1 MNLKKS
7 TLAASI
13 LSALMVTACGG
24 SGGGNGGSSA
34 PADNWAQ
41 SANDFDTAK
50 IQTVTKVET
59 RKECDV
65 KAGTLIVDDSNNNF
79 SAYYLWAWLGEDNLI
94 EGAEWPG
101 EEFPQKNVLSS
112 CTDTIHYYTPNT
124 SMEGYSVIVNAGKDK
139 PQTGD
144 GNVFTQ
150 EKPCLKI
157 TELNGTKAT
166 SSFVS
171 ATECGVT
178 VDGAIQ
184 EIPNDVII
192 YNGDDVIS
200 GDNVIKIDEVAGVP
214 ESAYTTLTLTLRGLG
229 LDENA
234 TGKYWF
240 GDNADS
246 AKPFKNGEKIIIGKE
261 VKVEDG
267 ASKEIK
273 LSVAYILPQNSEAS
287 VAAATD
293 AAVAD
298 VVKVYT
304 IKKTFSLKNDE
315 CRLNKQEETLGATYT
330 KESTTFR
337 IWSPDT
343 SDVKVT
349 VDGQTYTLK
358 KSTLACY
365 TNVYE
370 ATVDGDLAG
379 KTYQFTI
386 GGKNARDPY
395 GKMTAKGSNTANI
408 VMDMSTTEPED
419 DWAERPTLKNRED
432 TIVYEVHVRDFTI
445 DLTSGVDAEKRG
457 RYRGMVQGGT
467 TYEGVK
473 TGIDHLKELGVTHV
487 QLQPI
492 FDYATCSNVDSQDSS
507 CYNWGYDPW
516 NYNVPEDRYTSV
528 FGTDNYAQKI
538 KEVKEM
544 INEFHKQGI
553 RVIMDVVYNHTMNK
567 TVLGGITQNY
577 YISKGDDITGCGNT
591 VNSDQNMVWTMIRD
605 SMDYWVSEFH
615 VDGFRLDLVGAFA
628 TKDYSDW
635 GVYLNKQ
642 HPDANLVIYGEP
654 WADKNDIA
662 EKLVKEPVRTGRM
675 HKTSPDAHVG
685 AFNNRIRN
693 CLKGSSNDAKA
704 LGFIF
709 NKLNNGWDGNG
720 TDENDQP
727 LKSNREC
734 VFMGVKAGVRHADA
748 TGTDIWSAQG
758 FADPEQTVSYVTA
771 HDNLALRDKIEA
783 ADITS
788 GTAEAK
794 ALQVY
799 ANSIIMISQGI
810 SFIHGGE
817 EFGRTKIEAGDD
829 KHNTYNTT
837 TGANDFKWDLKAG
850 EWKSVNDSYAAYIH
864 MRKAHPAFRMTTAD
878 QIFDNVT
885 LDDASSDEVVI
896 VNIDGESVG
905 DSWEKIMVVMNS
917 TPSEQTIA
925 VPEGMVKVADGV
937 TVGKVENNTTAA
949 PQAVSIWAVVN
960 EDAANQT
967 HTQLYYV
974 GDSSG
979 WKFKPMTYKNGY
991 WTLETTLEEDSKF
1004 KITGEASWDGDV
1016 YNSSNGTSLCL
1027 QGDEGCPTLENITIK
1042 ATGLGLVKV
1051 NDKTLEFSFEPTK

>member
-1 MNLKKS
+1 MNLKKN
-7 TLAASI
+7 TLAVSI

-24 SGGGNGGSSA
+24 SGGGNGGSST
-34 PADNWAQ
+34 PADNWYQ
-41 SANDFDTAK
+41 STGEVDTAK
-50 IQTVTKVET
+50 IQTVKEVEI
-59 RKECDV
+59 KEGCDV
-65 KAGTLIVDDSNNNF
+65 KAGTLIVDDNNF
-79 SAYYLWAWLGEDNLI
+79 STYNLWAWTDKGNLI
-94 EGAEWPG
+94 DDAEWPG
-101 EEFPQKNVLSS
+101 EEFTQNVLS
-112 CTDTIHYYTPNT
+112 CTDTIHYYKPAT
-124 SMEGYSVIVNAGKDK
+124 SMNGYSVIVNDGTA
-139 PQTGD
+139 QTGD
-144 GNVFTQ
+144 GNVFTP

-157 TELNGTKAT
+157 SSGDVGT

-178 VDGAIQ
+178 VDGAKQ
-184 EIPNDVII
+184 EIPNDVIV
-192 YNGDDVIS
+192 YSGDDVVS
-200 GDNVIKIDEVAGVP
+200 DNDVIKIDEVAGVP
-214 ESAYTTLTLTLRGLG
+214 DSAYTTLTLTLRGLG

-240 GDNADS
+240 GDNVDS
-246 AKPFKNGEKIIIGKE
+246 AVSFKNGEKITIGKD

-267 ASKEIK
+267 ATKEIK
-273 LSVAYILPQNSEAS
+273 LSVAYTPAQNSEAS
-287 VAAATD
+287 VAVATD
-293 AAVAD
+293 ATVAD
-298 VVKVYT
+298 IVNVYT
-304 IKKTFSLKNDE
+304 IKKTFSLKNEE
-315 CRLNKQEETLGATYT
+315 CRLNKQEQTLGATYT

-349 VDGQTYTLK
+349 VDGVTHTLN
-358 KSTLACY
+358 KSNLDCY

-370 ATVDGDLAG
+370 VKVDGDLAG

-386 GGKNARDPY
+386 GGVDARDPY

-408 VMDMSTTEPED
+408 VMDMKTTEPD
-419 DWAERPTLKNRED
+419 GGWADRPKLKNRED
-432 TIVYEVHVRDFTI
+432 TIAYEVHVRDFTI
-445 DLTSGVDAEKRG
+445 DPTSGVDDDKKG
-457 RYRGMVQGGT
+457 RYLGMVQPGT
-467 TYEGVK
+467 TYADTGVK

-528 FGTDNYAQKI
+528 FGTDKYEQKI

-553 RVIMDVVYNHTMNK
+553 RVIMDVVYNHTMDK

-577 YISKGDDITGCGNT
+577 YLSKDTTGCGNT
-591 VNSDQNMVWTMIRD
+591 VNADQNMVWTMIRD

-635 GVYLNKQ
+635 GEYLNKQ

-654 WADKNDIA
+654 WASDNDVA
-662 EKLVKEPVRTGRM
+662 EELIKEPVRTGRM
-675 HKTSPDAHVG
+675 YKTSKDAHVG

-693 CLKGSSNDAKA
+693 CLKGSSDDGKA

-709 NKLNNGWDGNG
+709 NKLNAGWDGNG
-720 TDENDQP
+720 TDENGQA
-727 LKSNREC
+727 LKTNKEC
-734 VFMGVKAGVRHADA
+734 VFMGVKAGVRHAEA

-783 ADITS
+783 AGVTS
-788 GTAEAK
+788 GSAEAK

-817 EFGRTKIEAGDD
+817 EFGRTKIAAGKDI
-829 KHNTYNTT
+829 HNSYNTT

-850 EWKSVNDSYAAYIH
+850 DWKSVNDSYAAYIQ
-864 MRKAHPAFRMTTAD
+864 MRKAHPAFHMTTAD

-905 DSWEKIMVVMNS
+905 DSWEKIKVVMNS
-917 TPSEQTIA
+917 TPSAQTIA

-960 EDAANQT
+960 EDAANKT
-967 HTQLYYV
+967 HAQLYYV

-991 WTLETTLEEDSKF
+991 WTLETTLEEGSEF
-1004 KITGEASWDGDV
+1004 KITGEASWDGEL

-1027 QGDEGCPTLENITIK
+1027 QGDEGCPTIGNITIK

-1051 NDKTLEFSFEPTK
+1051 NDKTLEFTFEPTK

>member
-1 MNLKKS
+1 MNLKKN
-7 TLAASI
+7 TLAVSI

-24 SGGGNGGSSA
+24 SGGGNGGSST

-41 SANDFDTAK
+41 STGEVDTAK
-50 IQTVTKVET
+50 IQTVKEVET
-59 RKECDV
+59 KEGCDV
-65 KAGTLIVDDSNNNF
+65 KAGTLIVDDDNF
-79 SAYYLWAWLGEDNLI
+79 STYNLWAWKGDVNLI
-94 EGAEWPG
+94 DGAVWPG
-101 EEFPQKNVLSS
+101 EEFTQNVLSS
-112 CTDTIHYYTPNT
+112 CTDTIHYYKPAT
-124 SMEGYSVIVNAGKDK
+124 SMDGYSVIVNDGTA
-139 PQTGD
+139 QTSD
-144 GNVFTQ
+144 GNVFTP

-157 TELNGTKAT
+157 SSGDVGT

-178 VDGAIQ
+178 VDGAKQ
-184 EIPNDVII
+184 EIPNDVIV
-192 YNGDDVIS
+192 YSGDDVVS
-200 GDNVIKIDEVAGVP
+200 DNDVIKIDEVAGVP
-214 ESAYTTLTLTLRGLG
+214 DSAYTTLTLTLRGLG

-240 GDNADS
+240 GNDAAS
-246 AKPFKNGEKIIIGKE
+246 AVPFKNGEKIIIGKD

-273 LSVAYILPQNSEAS
+273 LSVAYTLPQNSEAS
-287 VAAATD
+287 VADATD

-298 VVKVYT
+298 VLKVYT
-304 IKKTFSLKNDE
+304 IKKTFSLKNEE
-315 CRLNKQEETLGATYT
+315 CRLNKQEQTLGATYT

-349 VDGQTYTLK
+349 VDGVTHTLN
-358 KSTLACY
+358 KSNLDCY

-370 ATVDGDLAG
+370 VKVDGDLAG

-386 GGKNARDPY
+386 GGVDARDPY

-408 VMDMSTTEPED
+408 IMDMSTTEPD
-419 DWAERPTLKNRED
+419 GGWADRPKLKNRED
-432 TIVYEVHVRDFTI
+432 TIAYEVHVRDFTI
-445 DLTSGVDAEKRG
+445 DPTSGVGDDKKG
-457 RYRGMVQGGT
+457 RYLGMVQPGT
-467 TYEGVK
+467 TYADTGVK

-528 FGTDNYAQKI
+528 FGTDKYAQKI

-553 RVIMDVVYNHTMNK
+553 RVIMDVVYNHTMDK

-577 YISKGDDITGCGNT
+577 YLSKDTTGCGNT
-591 VNSDQNMVWTMIRD
+591 VNADQNMVWTMIRD

-635 GVYLNKQ
+635 GEYLNKQ

-654 WADKNDIA
+654 WASDNDVA
-662 EKLVKEPVRTGRM
+662 EELIKEPVRTGRM
-675 HKTSPDAHVG
+675 YKTSKDAHVG

-693 CLKGSSNDAKA
+693 CLKGSSDDGKA

-709 NKLNNGWDGNG
+709 NKLNAGWDGNG
-720 TDENDQP
+720 TDENDQA
-727 LKSNREC
+727 LKTNKEC
-734 VFMGVKAGVRHADA
+734 VFMGVKAGVRHAEA
-748 TGTDIWSAQG
+748 TGTDVWSAQG

-783 ADITS
+783 AGITS
-788 GTAEAK
+788 GSEEAK

-817 EFGRTKIEAGDD
+817 EFGRTKIAAGKDI
-829 KHNTYNTT
+829 HNSYNTI

-850 EWKSVNDSYAAYIH
+850 DWKSVNDSYAAYIN
-864 MRKAHPAFRMTTAD
+864 MRKAHPAFHMTTAD
-878 QIFDNVT
+878 QIFKNVL
-885 LDDASSDEVVI
+885 LDDASTDEVVI
-896 VNIDGESVG
+896 VNIDGKSVG

-917 TPSEQTIA
+917 TSAPYDTT
-925 VPEGMVKVADGV
+925 VPAGMVKVADGV
-937 TVGKVENNTTAA
+937 TVGKVENNTIAA

-960 EDAANQT
+960 EDAANKT

-991 WTLETTLEEDSKF
+991 WTLETTLEEGYEF
-1004 KITGEASWDGDV
+1004 KITGEASWDGEL

-1027 QGDEGCPTLENITIK
+1027 QGDEGCPTIGNITIK

-1051 NDKTLEFSFEPTK
+1051 NDKTLEFTFEPTK

>member
-1 MNLKKS
+1 MNLKKN
-7 TLAASI
+7 TLAVSI

-24 SGGGNGGSSA
+24 SGGGNGGSST

-41 SANDFDTAK
+41 STGEFDTAK
-50 IQTVTKVET
+50 IQTVIKVET
-59 RKECDV
+59 KEGCDV
-65 KAGTLIVDDSNNNF
+65 KAGTLIVDDSNFNTYN
-79 SAYYLWAWLGEDNLI
+79 LWAWNDNGNLNKDV
-94 EGAEWPG
+94 EWPG
-101 EEFPQKNVLSS
+101 VDFTANVLKY
-112 CTDTIHYYTPNT
+112 CNDTIHTYTPTT
-124 SMEGYSVIVNAGKDK
+124 SMEGYSVIVNDGTA
-139 PQTGD
+139 QTGD
-144 GNVFTQ
+144 GNVFTP

-157 TELNGTKAT
+157 TDLNDKKAT
-166 SSFVS
+166 GSFVS

-178 VDGAIQ
+178 VGGDIQ
-184 EIPNDVII
+184 EIPNEVII
-192 YNGDDVIS
+192 YNGNDIVSNGGI
-200 GDNVIKIDEVAGVP
+200 IKIDEVAGVD
-214 ESAYTTLTLTLRGLG
+214 ESAYTTLSLTLRGDG

-240 GDNADS
+240 GDNVDS
-246 AKPFKNGEKIIIGKE
+246 AVSFKNGEKITIGKD

-267 ASKEIK
+267 ATKEIK
-273 LSVAYILPQNSEAS
+273 LSVAYTPAQNSEAS
-287 VAAATD
+287 VAVATD
-293 AAVAD
+293 ATVAD
-298 VVKVYT
+298 IVNVYT
-304 IKKTFSLKNDE
+304 IKKTFSLKNEE
-315 CRLNKQEETLGATYT
+315 CRLNKQEQTLGATYT

-349 VDGQTYTLK
+349 VDGVTHTLN
-358 KSTLACY
+358 KSNLDCY

-370 ATVDGDLAG
+370 VKVDGDLAG

-386 GGKNARDPY
+386 GGVDARDPY

-408 VMDMSTTEPED
+408 VMDMKTTEPD
-419 DWAERPTLKNRED
+419 GGWADRPKLKNRED
-432 TIVYEVHVRDFTI
+432 TIAYEVHVRDFTI
-445 DLTSGVDAEKRG
+445 DPTSGVDDDKKG
-457 RYRGMVQGGT
+457 RYLGMVQPGT
-467 TYEGVK
+467 TYADTGVK

-528 FGTDNYAQKI
+528 FGTDKYEQKI

-553 RVIMDVVYNHTMNK
+553 RVIMDVVYNHTMDK

-577 YISKGDDITGCGNT
+577 YLSKDTTGCGNT
-591 VNSDQNMVWTMIRD
+591 VNADQNMVWTMIRD

-635 GVYLNKQ
+635 GEYLNKQ

-654 WADKNDIA
+654 WASDNDVA
-662 EKLVKEPVRTGRM
+662 EELIKEPVRTGRM
-675 HKTSPDAHVG
+675 YKTSKDAHVG

-693 CLKGSSNDAKA
+693 CLKGSSDDGKA

-709 NKLNNGWDGNG
+709 NKTNDGWDGNG
-720 TDENDQP
+720 TDENDKP
-727 LKSNREC
+727 LETNKDC

-748 TGTDIWSAQG
+748 TGIDVWSAQG

-783 ADITS
+783 AGVTS
-788 GTAEAK
+788 GSAEAK

-817 EFGRTKIEAGDD
+817 EFGRTKIAAGKDI
-829 KHNTYNTT
+829 HNSYNTI

-850 EWKSVNDSYAAYIH
+850 DWKSVNDSYAAYIQ
-864 MRKAHPAFRMTTAD
+864 MRKAHPAFHMTTAD
-878 QIFDNVT
+878 KIFDNVT

-905 DSWEKIMVVMNS
+905 DSWEKIKVVMNS
-917 TPSEQTIA
+917 TPSAQTIA

-960 EDAANQT
+960 EDAANKT
-967 HTQLYYV
+967 HAQLYYV

-991 WTLETTLEEDSKF
+991 WTLETTLEEGYEF
-1004 KITGEASWDGDV
+1004 KITGEASWDGEL

-1027 QGDEGCPTLENITIK
+1027 QGDEGCPTIGNITIK

-1051 NDKTLEFSFEPTK
+1051 NDKTLEFTFEPTK

>member
-1 MNLKKS
+1 MNLKKN
-7 TLAASI
+7 TLAVSI

-24 SGGGNGGSSA
+24 SGGGNGGSST

-41 SANDFDTAK
+41 STGEFDTAK
-50 IQTVTKVET
+50 IQTVIKVET
-59 RKECDV
+59 KEGCDV
-65 KAGTLIVDDSNNNF
+65 KAGTLIVDDSNFNTYN
-79 SAYYLWAWLGEDNLI
+79 LWAWNDNGNLNKDV
-94 EGAEWPG
+94 EWPG
-101 EEFPQKNVLSS
+101 VDFTANVLKY
-112 CTDTIHYYTPNT
+112 CNDTIHTYTPTT
-124 SMEGYSVIVNAGKDK
+124 SMEGYSVIVNDGTA
-139 PQTGD
+139 QTGD
-144 GNVFTQ
+144 GNVFTP

-166 SSFVS
+166 GSFVS

-178 VDGAIQ
+178 VGGDIQ
-184 EIPNDVII
+184 EIPNEVII
-192 YNGDDVIS
+192 YNGNDIVSNGGI
-200 GDNVIKIDEVAGVP
+200 IKIDEVAGVD
-214 ESAYTTLTLTLRGLG
+214 ESAYTTLSLTLRGDG

-240 GDNADS
+240 GDNVDS
-246 AKPFKNGEKIIIGKE
+246 AVSFKNGEKITIGKD

-267 ASKEIK
+267 ATKEIK
-273 LSVAYILPQNSEAS
+273 LSVAYTPAQNSEAS
-287 VAAATD
+287 VAVATD
-293 AAVAD
+293 ATVAD
-298 VVKVYT
+298 IVNVYT
-304 IKKTFSLKNDE
+304 IKKTFSLKNEE
-315 CRLNKQEETLGATYT
+315 CRLNKQEQTLGATYT

-349 VDGQTYTLK
+349 VDGVTHTLN
-358 KSTLACY
+358 KSNLDCY

-386 GGKNARDPY
+386 GGVDARDPY

-408 VMDMSTTEPED
+408 VMDMKTTEPD
-419 DWAERPTLKNRED
+419 GGWADRPKLKNRED
-432 TIVYEVHVRDFTI
+432 TIAYEVHVRDFTI
-445 DLTSGVDAEKRG
+445 DPTSGVDDDKKG
-457 RYRGMVQGGT
+457 RYLGMVQPGT
-467 TYEGVK
+467 TYADTGVK

-528 FGTDNYAQKI
+528 FGTDKYAQKI

-553 RVIMDVVYNHTMNK
+553 RVIMDVVYNHTMDK

-577 YISKGDDITGCGNT
+577 YLSKDTTGCGNT
-591 VNSDQNMVWTMIRD
+591 VNADQNMVWTMIRD

-635 GVYLNKQ
+635 GEYLNKQ

-654 WADKNDIA
+654 WASDNDVA
-662 EKLVKEPVRTGRM
+662 EELIKEPVRTGRM
-675 HKTSPDAHVG
+675 YKTSKDAHVG

-693 CLKGSSNDAKA
+693 CLKGSSDDGKA

-709 NKLNNGWDGNG
+709 NKTNDGWDGNG
-720 TDENDQP
+720 TDENDKP
-727 LKSNREC
+727 LETNKDC

-748 TGTDIWSAQG
+748 TGIDVWSAQG

-783 ADITS
+783 AGVTS
-788 GTAEAK
+788 GSAEAK

-817 EFGRTKIEAGDD
+817 EFGRTKIAAGKDI
-829 KHNTYNTT
+829 HNSYNTI

-850 EWKSVNDSYAAYIH
+850 DWKSVNDSYAAYIQ
-864 MRKAHPAFRMTTAD
+864 MRKAHPAFHMTTAD
-878 QIFDNVT
+878 KIFDNVT

-905 DSWEKIMVVMNS
+905 DSWEKIKVVMNS
-917 TPSEQTIA
+917 TPSAQTIA

-960 EDAANQT
+960 EDAANKT
-967 HTQLYYV
+967 HAQLYYV

-991 WTLETTLEEDSKF
+991 WTLETTLEEGYEF
-1004 KITGEASWDGDV
+1004 KITGEASWDGEL

-1027 QGDEGCPTLENITIK
+1027 QGDEGCPTIGNITTK

-1051 NDKTLEFSFEPTK
+1051 NDKTLEFTFEPTK

>member
-1 MNLKKS
+1 MNLKKN
-7 TLAASI
+7 TLAVSI

-24 SGGGNGGSSA
+24 SGGGNGGSST

-41 SANDFDTAK
+41 STGEFDTAK

-59 RKECDV
+59 KEGCDV
-65 KAGTLIVDDSNNNF
+65 KAGTLIVDDSNFNTYN
-79 SAYYLWAWLGEDNLI
+79 LWAWNDNGNLNKDV
-94 EGAEWPG
+94 EWPG
-101 EEFPQKNVLSS
+101 VDFTANVLKY
-112 CTDTIHYYTPNT
+112 CNDTIHTYTPTT
-124 SMEGYSVIVNAGKDK
+124 SMEGYSVIVNDGFA
-139 PQTGD
+139 QTGD
-144 GNVFTQ
+144 GNVFTP

-157 TELNGTKAT
+157 TDLNDKKAT
-166 SSFVS
+166 GSFVS

-178 VDGAIQ
+178 VGGDIQ
-184 EIPNDVII
+184 EIPNEVII
-192 YNGDDVIS
+192 YNGNDIVSNGGI
-200 GDNVIKIDEVAGVP
+200 IKIDEVAGVD
-214 ESAYTTLTLTLRGLG
+214 ESAYTTLSLTLRGDG

-240 GDNADS
+240 GDNVDS
-246 AKPFKNGEKIIIGKE
+246 AVSFKNGEKITIGKD

-267 ASKEIK
+267 ATKEIK
-273 LSVAYILPQNSEAS
+273 LSVAYTPAQNSEAS
-287 VAAATD
+287 VAVATD
-293 AAVAD
+293 ATVAD
-298 VVKVYT
+298 IVNVYT
-304 IKKTFSLKNDE
+304 IKKTFSLKNEE
-315 CRLNKQEETLGATYT
+315 CRLNKQEQTLGATYT

-349 VDGQTYTLK
+349 VDGVTHTLN
-358 KSTLACY
+358 KSNLDCY

-370 ATVDGDLAG
+370 VKVDGDLAG

-386 GGKNARDPY
+386 GGVDARDPY

-408 VMDMSTTEPED
+408 VMDMKTTEPD
-419 DWAERPTLKNRED
+419 GGWADRPKLKNRED
-432 TIVYEVHVRDFTI
+432 TIAYEVHVRDFTI
-445 DLTSGVDAEKRG
+445 DPTSGVDDDKKG
-457 RYRGMVQGGT
+457 RYLGMVQPGT
-467 TYEGVK
+467 TYADTGIK

-528 FGTDNYAQKI
+528 FGTDNYDQKI

-553 RVIMDVVYNHTMNK
+553 RVIMDVVYNHTMDK
-567 TVLGGITQNY
+567 TVLGSISQNY

-591 VNSDQNMVWTMIRD
+591 VNADQNMVWTMIRD

-635 GVYLNKQ
+635 GEYLNKQ
-642 HPDANLVIYGEP
+642 HPNANLVIYGEP
-654 WADKNDIA
+654 WASDNDTA

-675 HKTSPDAHVG
+675 HKTSKDAHVG

-693 CLKGSSNDAKA
+693 CLKGSSDDGKA

-709 NKLNNGWDGNG
+709 NKTNDGWDGNG
-720 TDENDQP
+720 TDENDKP
-727 LKSNREC
+727 LETNKDC

-748 TGTDIWSAQG
+748 TGIDVWSAQG

-783 ADITS
+783 AGVTS
-788 GTAEAK
+788 GSAEAK

-817 EFGRTKIEAGDD
+817 EFGRTKIAAGKDI
-829 KHNTYNTT
+829 HNSYNTI

-850 EWKSVNDSYAAYIH
+850 DWKSVNDSYAAYIQ
-864 MRKAHPAFRMTTAD
+864 MRKAHPAFHMTTAD

-905 DSWEKIMVVMNS
+905 DSWEKIKVVMNS
-917 TPSEQTIA
+917 TPSAQTIA

-960 EDAANQT
+960 EDAANKT
-967 HTQLYYV
+967 HAQLYYV

-991 WTLETTLEEDSKF
+991 WTLETTLEEGYEF
-1004 KITGEASWDGDV
+1004 KITGEASWDGEL

-1027 QGDEGCPTLENITIK
+1027 QGDEGCPTIGNITIK

-1051 NDKTLEFSFEPTK
+1051 NDKTLESTFEPTK

>member
-1 MNLKKS
+1 MNLKKN
-7 TLAASI
+7 TLAVSI

-24 SGGGNGGSSA
+24 SGGGNGGSST
-34 PADNWAQ
+34 PADNWYQ
-41 SANDFDTAK
+41 STGEVDTAK
-50 IQTVTKVET
+50 IQTVKEVEI
-59 RKECDV
+59 KEGCDV
-65 KAGTLIVDDSNNNF
+65 KAGTLIVDDNNF
-79 SAYYLWAWLGEDNLI
+79 STYNLWAWTDKGNLI
-94 EGAEWPG
+94 DDAEWPG
-101 EEFPQKNVLSS
+101 EEFTQNVLS
-112 CTDTIHYYTPNT
+112 CTDTIHYYKPAT
-124 SMEGYSVIVNAGKDK
+124 SMNGYSVIVNDGTA
-139 PQTGD
+139 QTGD
-144 GNVFTQ
+144 GNVFTP

-157 TELNGTKAT
+157 SSGDVGT

-178 VDGAIQ
+178 VDGAKQ
-184 EIPNDVII
+184 EIPNDVIV
-192 YNGDDVIS
+192 YSGDDVVS
-200 GDNVIKIDEVAGVP
+200 DNDVIKIDEVAGVP
-214 ESAYTTLTLTLRGLG
+214 DSAYTTLTLTLRGLG

-240 GDNADS
+240 GNDAAS
-246 AKPFKNGEKIIIGKE
+246 AVPFKNGEKIIIGKD

-273 LSVAYILPQNSEAS
+273 LSVAYTLPQNSEAS
-287 VAAATD
+287 VAEATD

-349 VDGQTYTLK
+349 VDDKTYTLN

-395 GKMTAKGSNTANI
+395 GKMTAKGSDTANI
-408 VMDMSTTEPED
+408 VMDMSTTEPEGG
-419 DWAERPTLKNRED
+419 WAKTPALKNRED

-445 DLTSGVDAEKRG
+445 DKSSGVDDEKRG
-457 RYRGMVQGGT
+457 RYLGMVQPGT
-467 TYEGVK
+467 TYADTGVK

-553 RVIMDVVYNHTMNK
+553 RVIMDVVYNHTMDK
-567 TVLGGITQNY
+567 TVLGSISQNY

-591 VNSDQNMVWTMIRD
+591 VNADQNMVWTMIRD

-635 GVYLNKQ
+635 GEYLNKQ
-642 HPDANLVIYGEP
+642 HPNANLVIYGEP
-654 WADKNDIA
+654 WASDNDTA

-675 HKTSPDAHVG
+675 HKTSKDAHVG

-693 CLKGSSNDAKA
+693 CLKGSSDDGKA

-709 NKLNNGWDGNG
+709 NKLNDGWDGNG
-720 TDENDQP
+720 TDENDDDQL
-727 LKSNREC
+727 LKSNKEC

-758 FADPEQTVSYVTA
+758 FADPEQTVSYITA

-783 ADITS
+783 AGVAS
-788 GTAEAK
+788 GSAEAK

-817 EFGRTKIEAGDD
+817 EFGRTKIAAGKN

-837 TGANDFKWDLKAG
+837 TGANDFKWDSKAG

-878 QIFDNVT
+878 QIFKNVT

-896 VNIDGESVG
+896 VNIDGKSVG

-917 TPSEQTIA
+917 TSAPYDTT
-925 VPEGMVKVADGV
+925 VPAGMVKVADGV
-937 TVGKVENNTTAA
+937 TVGKVENNNTAA

-960 EDAANQT
+960 
-967 HTQLYYV
+967 
-974 GDSSG
+974 
-979 WKFKPMTYKNGY
+979 
-991 WTLETTLEEDSKF
+991 
-1004 KITGEASWDGDV
+1004 
-1016 YNSSNGTSLCL
+1016 
-1027 QGDEGCPTLENITIK
+1027 
-1042 ATGLGLVKV
+1042 
-1051 NDKTLEFSFEPTK
+1051 DKTLEFTFEPTK

>member
-1 MNLKKS
+1 MNLKKN
-7 TLAASI
+7 TLAVSI

-24 SGGGNGGSSA
+24 SGGGNGGSST
-34 PADNWAQ
+34 PADNWYQ
-41 SANDFDTAK
+41 STGEVDTAK
-50 IQTVTKVET
+50 IQTVKEVEI
-59 RKECDV
+59 KEGCDV
-65 KAGTLIVDDSNNNF
+65 KAGTLIVDDNNF
-79 SAYYLWAWLGEDNLI
+79 STYNLWAWTDKGNLI
-94 EGAEWPG
+94 DDAEWPG
-101 EEFPQKNVLSS
+101 EEFTQNVLS
-112 CTDTIHYYTPNT
+112 CTDTIHYYKPAT
-124 SMEGYSVIVNAGKDK
+124 SMNGYSVIVNDGTA
-139 PQTGD
+139 QTGD
-144 GNVFTQ
+144 GNVFTP

-157 TELNGTKAT
+157 SSGDVGT

-178 VDGAIQ
+178 VDGAKQ
-184 EIPNDVII
+184 EIPNDVIV
-192 YNGDDVIS
+192 YSGDDVVS
-200 GDNVIKIDEVAGVP
+200 DNDVIKIDEVAGVP
-214 ESAYTTLTLTLRGLG
+214 DSAYTTLTLTLRGLG

-240 GDNADS
+240 GDNVDS
-246 AKPFKNGEKIIIGKE
+246 AVSFKNGEKITIGKD

-267 ASKEIK
+267 ATKEIK
-273 LSVAYILPQNSEAS
+273 LSVAYTPAQNSEAS
-287 VAAATD
+287 VAVATD
-293 AAVAD
+293 ATVAD
-298 VVKVYT
+298 IVNVYT
-304 IKKTFSLKNDE
+304 IKKTFSLKNEE
-315 CRLNKQEETLGATYT
+315 CRLNKQEQTLGATYT

-349 VDGQTYTLK
+349 VDGVTHTLN
-358 KSTLACY
+358 KSNLDCY

-386 GGKNARDPY
+386 GGVDARDPY

-408 VMDMSTTEPED
+408 VMDMKTTEPD
-419 DWAERPTLKNRED
+419 GGWADRPKLKNRED
-432 TIVYEVHVRDFTI
+432 TIAYEVHVRDFTI
-445 DLTSGVDAEKRG
+445 DPTSGVDDDKKG
-457 RYRGMVQGGT
+457 RYLGMVQPGT
-467 TYEGVK
+467 TYADTGVK

-528 FGTDNYAQKI
+528 FGTDKYAQKI

-553 RVIMDVVYNHTMNK
+553 RVIMDVVYNHTMDK

-577 YISKGDDITGCGNT
+577 YLSKDTTGCGNT
-591 VNSDQNMVWTMIRD
+591 VNADQNMVWTMIRD

-635 GVYLNKQ
+635 GEYLNKQ

-654 WADKNDIA
+654 WASDNDVA
-662 EKLVKEPVRTGRM
+662 EELIKEPVRTGRM
-675 HKTSPDAHVG
+675 YKTSKDAHVG

-693 CLKGSSNDAKA
+693 CLKGSSDDGKA

-709 NKLNNGWDGNG
+709 NKTNDGWDGNG
-720 TDENDQP
+720 TDENDKP
-727 LKSNREC
+727 LETNKDC

-748 TGTDIWSAQG
+748 TGIDVWSAQG

-783 ADITS
+783 AGVTS
-788 GTAEAK
+788 GSAEAK

-817 EFGRTKIEAGDD
+817 EFGRTKIAAGKDI
-829 KHNTYNTT
+829 HNSYNTI

-850 EWKSVNDSYAAYIH
+850 DWKSVNDSYAAYIQ
-864 MRKAHPAFRMTTAD
+864 MRKAHPAFHMTTAD
-878 QIFDNVT
+878 KIFDNVT

-905 DSWEKIMVVMNS
+905 DSWEKIKVVMNS
-917 TPSEQTIA
+917 TPSAQTIA

-960 EDAANQT
+960 EDAANKT
-967 HTQLYYV
+967 HAQLYYV

-991 WTLETTLEEDSKF
+991 WTLETTLEEGYEF
-1004 KITGEASWDGDV
+1004 KITGEASQDGEL

-1027 QGDEGCPTLENITIK
+1027 QGDEGCPTIGNITIK

-1051 NDKTLEFSFEPTK
+1051 NDKTLEFTFEPTK

>member
-1 MNLKKS
+1 MNLKKN
-7 TLAASI
+7 TLAVSI

-24 SGGGNGGSSA
+24 SGGGNGGSST

-41 SANDFDTAK
+41 STGVVDTTK
-50 IQTVTKVET
+50 IQTVKEVET
-59 RKECDV
+59 KEGCDV
-65 KAGTLIVDDSNNNF
+65 KAGTLIVDDDNF
-79 SAYYLWAWLGEDNLI
+79 STYYLWAWKDDVNLI
-94 EGAEWPG
+94 DNAVWPG
-101 EEFPQKNVLSS
+101 EEFTQNVLSS
-112 CTDTIHYYTPNT
+112 CTDTIHYYKPAT
-124 SMEGYSVIVNAGKDK
+124 SMDGYSVIVNDGTA
-139 PQTGD
+139 QTGD
-144 GNVFTQ
+144 GNVFTP

-157 TELNGTKAT
+157 SSGDVGT

-178 VDGAIQ
+178 VDGAKQ
-184 EIPNDVII
+184 EIPNDVIV
-192 YNGDDVIS
+192 YSGDDVVS
-200 GDNVIKIDEVAGVP
+200 DNDVIKIDEVAGVP
-214 ESAYTTLTLTLRGLG
+214 DSAYTTLTLTLRGLG

-240 GDNADS
+240 GNDAAS
-246 AKPFKNGEKIIIGKE
+246 AVPFKNGEKIIIGKD

-273 LSVAYILPQNSEAS
+273 LSVAYTLPQNSEAS
-287 VAAATD
+287 VADATD

-298 VVKVYT
+298 VLKVYT
-304 IKKTFSLKNDE
+304 IKKTFSLKNDK
-315 CRLNKQEETLGATYT
+315 CRLNKQEQTLGATYS

-349 VDGQTYTLK
+349 VDDKTYDLT
-358 KSTLACY
+358 KSNLDCY

-370 ATVDGDLAG
+370 VKVDGDLAG

-395 GKMTAKGSNTANI
+395 GKMTAKGSDTANI
-408 VMDMSTTEPED
+408 VMDMSTTEPEGG
-419 DWAERPTLKNRED
+419 WAKTPALKNRED

-445 DLTSGVDAEKRG
+445 DKSSGVDDEKRG
-457 RYRGMVQGGT
+457 RYLGMVQGGT

-492 FDYATCSNVDSQDSS
+492 FDYATCSNVDSQDST

-553 RVIMDVVYNHTMNK
+553 RVIMDVVYNHTMDK

-591 VNSDQNMVWTMIRD
+591 VNADQNMVWTMIRD

-642 HPDANLVIYGEP
+642 HPNANLVIYGEP
-654 WADKNDIA
+654 WASDNDTA

-693 CLKGSSNDAKA
+693 CLKGSSDDGKA

-709 NKLNNGWDGNG
+709 NKTNDGWDGNG
-720 TDENDQP
+720 TDENDKP
-727 LKSNREC
+727 LETNKDC
-734 VFMGVKAGVRHADA
+734 VFMGVKAGVRDPNA
-748 TGTDIWSAQG
+748 TGTGTDMWSAQG

-783 ADITS
+783 AGVTS
-788 GTAEAK
+788 GSAEAK

-817 EFGRTKIEAGDD
+817 EFGRTKIAAGKDI
-829 KHNTYNTT
+829 HNSYNTI

-850 EWKSVNDSYAAYIH
+850 DWKSVNDSYAAYIQ
-864 MRKAHPAFRMTTAD
+864 MRKAHPAFHMTTAD
-878 QIFDNVT
+878 KIFDNVT

-896 VNIDGESVG
+896 VNIDGKSVG
-905 DSWEKIMVVMNS
+905 DYWEKIMVVMNS
-917 TPSEQTIA
+917 TSAPYDTT
-925 VPEGMVKVADGV
+925 VPAGMVKVADGV

-960 EDAANQT
+960 EDAANKT
-967 HTQLYYV
+967 HAQLYYV

-991 WTLETTLEEDSKF
+991 WTLETTLEEGYEF
-1004 KITGEASWDGDV
+1004 KITGEASWDGEL

-1027 QGDEGCPTLENITIK
+1027 QGDEGCPTIGNITIK

-1051 NDKTLEFSFEPTK
+1051 NDKTLEFTFEPTK

>member
-1 MNLKKS
+1 MNLKKN
-7 TLAASI
+7 TLAVSI

-24 SGGGNGGSSA
+24 SGGGNGGSST
-34 PADNWAQ
+34 PADNWYQ
-41 SANDFDTAK
+41 STGEVDTAK
-50 IQTVTKVET
+50 IQTVKEVEI
-59 RKECDV
+59 KEGCDV
-65 KAGTLIVDDSNNNF
+65 KAGTLIVDDNNF
-79 SAYYLWAWLGEDNLI
+79 STYNLLAWTDKGNLI
-94 EGAEWPG
+94 DDAEWPG
-101 EEFPQKNVLSS
+101 EEFTQNVLS
-112 CTDTIHYYTPNT
+112 CTDTIHYYKPAT
-124 SMEGYSVIVNAGKDK
+124 SMNGYSVIVNDGTA
-139 PQTGD
+139 QTGD
-144 GNVFTQ
+144 GNVFTP

-157 TELNGTKAT
+157 SSGDVGT

-178 VDGAIQ
+178 VDGAKQ
-184 EIPNDVII
+184 EIPNDVIV
-192 YNGDDVIS
+192 YSGDDVVS
-200 GDNVIKIDEVAGVP
+200 DNDVIKIDEVAGVP
-214 ESAYTTLTLTLRGLG
+214 DSAYTTLTLTLRGLG

-240 GDNADS
+240 GNDAAS
-246 AKPFKNGEKIIIGKE
+246 AVPFKNGEKIIIGKD

-273 LSVAYILPQNSEAS
+273 LSVAYTLPQNSEAS
-287 VAAATD
+287 VAEATD

-349 VDGQTYTLK
+349 VDDKTYTLN

-395 GKMTAKGSNTANI
+395 GKMTAKGSDTANI
-408 VMDMSTTEPED
+408 VMDMSTTEPEGG
-419 DWAERPTLKNRED
+419 WAKTPALKNRED

-445 DLTSGVDAEKRG
+445 DKSSGVDDEKRG
-457 RYRGMVQGGT
+457 RYLGMVQPGT
-467 TYEGVK
+467 TYADTGVK

-553 RVIMDVVYNHTMNK
+553 RVIMDVVYNHTMDK
-567 TVLGGITQNY
+567 TVLGSISQNY

-591 VNSDQNMVWTMIRD
+591 VNADQNMVWTMIRD

-635 GVYLNKQ
+635 GEYLNKQ
-642 HPDANLVIYGEP
+642 HPNANLVIYGEP
-654 WADKNDIA
+654 WASDNDTA

-675 HKTSPDAHVG
+675 HKTSKDAHVG

-693 CLKGSSNDAKA
+693 CLKGSSDDGKA

-709 NKLNNGWDGNG
+709 NKLNDGWDGNG
-720 TDENDQP
+720 TDENDDDQL
-727 LKSNREC
+727 LKSNKEC
-734 VFMGVKAGVRHADA
+734 VFMGVKAGVRYADA

-758 FADPEQTVSYVTA
+758 FADPEQTVSYITA

-783 ADITS
+783 AGVAS
-788 GTAEAK
+788 GSAEAK

-817 EFGRTKIEAGDD
+817 EFGRTKIAAGKN

-878 QIFDNVT
+878 QIFKNVT

-896 VNIDGESVG
+896 VNIDGKSVG

-917 TPSEQTIA
+917 TSAPYDTT
-925 VPEGMVKVADGV
+925 VPAGMVKVADGV
-937 TVGKVENNTTAA
+937 TVGKVENNNTAA

-960 EDAANQT
+960 
-967 HTQLYYV
+967 
-974 GDSSG
+974 
-979 WKFKPMTYKNGY
+979 
-991 WTLETTLEEDSKF
+991 
-1004 KITGEASWDGDV
+1004 
-1016 YNSSNGTSLCL
+1016 
-1027 QGDEGCPTLENITIK
+1027 
-1042 ATGLGLVKV
+1042 
-1051 NDKTLEFSFEPTK
+1051 DKTLEFTFEPTK

>member
-1 MNLKKS
+1 MNLKKN
-7 TLAASI
+7 TLAVSI

-24 SGGGNGGSSA
+24 SGGGNGGSST

-41 SANDFDTAK
+41 STGEFDTAK
-50 IQTVTKVET
+50 IQTVIKVET
-59 RKECDV
+59 KEGCDV
-65 KAGTLIVDDSNNNF
+65 KAGTLIVDDSNFNTYN
-79 SAYYLWAWLGEDNLI
+79 LWAWNDNGNLNKDV
-94 EGAEWPG
+94 EWPG
-101 EEFPQKNVLSS
+101 VDFTANVLKY
-112 CTDTIHYYTPNT
+112 CNDTIHTYTPTT
-124 SMEGYSVIVNAGKDK
+124 SMEGYSVIVNDGTA
-139 PQTGD
+139 QTGD
-144 GNVFTQ
+144 GNVFTP

-166 SSFVS
+166 GSFVS

-178 VDGAIQ
+178 VGGDIQ
-184 EIPNDVII
+184 EIPNEVII
-192 YNGDDVIS
+192 YNGNDIVSNGGI
-200 GDNVIKIDEVAGVP
+200 IKIDEVAGVD
-214 ESAYTTLTLTLRGLG
+214 ESAYTTLSLTLRGDG

-240 GDNADS
+240 GDNVDS
-246 AKPFKNGEKIIIGKE
+246 AVSFKNGEKITIGKD

-267 ASKEIK
+267 ATKEIK
-273 LSVAYILPQNSEAS
+273 LSVAYTPAQNSEAS
-287 VAAATD
+287 VAVATD
-293 AAVAD
+293 ATVAD
-298 VVKVYT
+298 IVNVYT
-304 IKKTFSLKNDE
+304 IKKTFSLKNEE
-315 CRLNKQEETLGATYT
+315 CRLNKQEQTLGATYT

-349 VDGQTYTLK
+349 VDGVTHTLN
-358 KSTLACY
+358 KSNLDCY

-386 GGKNARDPY
+386 GGVDARDPY

-408 VMDMSTTEPED
+408 VMDMKTTEPD
-419 DWAERPTLKNRED
+419 GGWADRPKLKNRED
-432 TIVYEVHVRDFTI
+432 TIAYEVHVRDFTI
-445 DLTSGVDAEKRG
+445 DPTSGVDDDKKG
-457 RYRGMVQGGT
+457 RYLGMVQPGT
-467 TYEGVK
+467 TYADTGVK

-528 FGTDNYAQKI
+528 FGTDKYAQKI

-553 RVIMDVVYNHTMNK
+553 RVIMDVVYNHTMDK

-577 YISKGDDITGCGNT
+577 YLSKDTTGCGNT
-591 VNSDQNMVWTMIRD
+591 VNADQNMVWTMIRD

-635 GVYLNKQ
+635 GEYLNKQ

-654 WADKNDIA
+654 WASDNDVA
-662 EKLVKEPVRTGRM
+662 EELIKEPVRTGRM
-675 HKTSPDAHVG
+675 YKTSKDAHVG

-693 CLKGSSNDAKA
+693 CLKGSSDDGKA

-709 NKLNNGWDGNG
+709 NKTNDGWDGNG
-720 TDENDQP
+720 TDENDKP
-727 LKSNREC
+727 LETNKDC

-748 TGTDIWSAQG
+748 TGIDVWSAQG

-783 ADITS
+783 AGVTS
-788 GTAEAK
+788 GSAEAK

-817 EFGRTKIEAGDD
+817 EFGRTKIAAGKDI
-829 KHNTYNTT
+829 HNSYNTI

-850 EWKSVNDSYAAYIH
+850 DWKSVNDSYAAYIQ
-864 MRKAHPAFRMTTAD
+864 MRKAHPAFHMTTAD
-878 QIFDNVT
+878 KIFDNVT

-905 DSWEKIMVVMNS
+905 DSWEKIKVVMNS
-917 TPSEQTIA
+917 TPSAQTIA

-960 EDAANQT
+960 EDAANKT
-967 HTQLYYV
+967 HAQLYYV

-991 WTLETTLEEDSKF
+991 WTLETTLEEGYEF
-1004 KITGEASWDGDV
+1004 KITGEASWDGEL

-1027 QGDEGCPTLENITIK
+1027 QGDEGCPTIGNITIK

-1051 NDKTLEFSFEPTK
+1051 NDKTLEFTFEPTK

>member
-1 MNLKKS
+1 MNLKKN
-7 TLAASI
+7 TLAVSI

-24 SGGGNGGSSA
+24 SGGGNGGSST
-34 PADNWAQ
+34 PADNWYQ
-41 SANDFDTAK
+41 STGEVDTAK
-50 IQTVTKVET
+50 IQTVKEVEI
-59 RKECDV
+59 KEGCDV
-65 KAGTLIVDDSNNNF
+65 KAGTLIVDDNNF
-79 SAYYLWAWLGEDNLI
+79 STYNLWAWTDKGNLI
-94 EGAEWPG
+94 DDAEWPG
-101 EEFPQKNVLSS
+101 EEFTQNVLS
-112 CTDTIHYYTPNT
+112 CTDTIHYYKPAT
-124 SMEGYSVIVNAGKDK
+124 SMNGYSVIVNDGTA
-139 PQTGD
+139 QTGD
-144 GNVFTQ
+144 GNVFTP

-157 TELNGTKAT
+157 SSGDVGT

-178 VDGAIQ
+178 VDGAKQ
-184 EIPNDVII
+184 EIPNEVII
-192 YNGDDVIS
+192 YNGNDIVS
-200 GDNVIKIDEVAGVP
+200 DNDVIKIDEVAGVP
-214 ESAYTTLTLTLRGLG
+214 DSAYTTLTLTLRGLG

-234 TGKYWF
+234 IGKYWF
-240 GDNADS
+240 GNDAAS
-246 AKPFKNGEKIIIGKE
+246 AVPFKNGEKIIIGKD

-273 LSVAYILPQNSEAS
+273 LSVAYTLPQNSEAS
-287 VAAATD
+287 VADATD

-298 VVKVYT
+298 VLKVYT
-304 IKKTFSLKNDE
+304 IKKTFSLKNEE
-315 CRLNKQEETLGATYT
+315 CRLNKQEQTLGATYS

-349 VDGQTYTLK
+349 VDDKTYDLT
-358 KSTLACY
+358 KSNLDCY

-370 ATVDGDLAG
+370 VKVDGDLAG

-395 GKMTAKGSNTANI
+395 GKMTAKGSDTANI
-408 VMDMSTTEPED
+408 VMDMSTTEPEGG
-419 DWAERPTLKNRED
+419 WAKTPALKNRED

-445 DLTSGVDAEKRG
+445 DKSSGVDDEKRG
-457 RYRGMVQGGT
+457 RYLGMVQPGT
-467 TYEGVK
+467 TYADTGVK

-553 RVIMDVVYNHTMNK
+553 RVIMDVVYNHTMDK
-567 TVLGGITQNY
+567 TVLGSISQNY

-591 VNSDQNMVWTMIRD
+591 VNADQNMVWTMIRD

-635 GVYLNKQ
+635 GEYLNKQ
-642 HPDANLVIYGEP
+642 HPNANLVIYGEP
-654 WADKNDIA
+654 WASDNDTA

-675 HKTSPDAHVG
+675 HKTSKDAHVG

-693 CLKGSSNDAKA
+693 CLKGSSDDGKA

-709 NKLNNGWDGNG
+709 NKLNDGWDGNG
-720 TDENDQP
+720 TDENDDDQL
-727 LKSNREC
+727 LKSNKEC

-758 FADPEQTVSYVTA
+758 FADPEQTVSYITA

-783 ADITS
+783 AGVAS
-788 GTAEAK
+788 GSAEAK

-817 EFGRTKIEAGDD
+817 EFGRTKIAAGKN

-878 QIFDNVT
+878 QIFKNVT

-896 VNIDGESVG
+896 VNIDGKSVG

-917 TPSEQTIA
+917 TSAPYDTT
-925 VPEGMVKVADGV
+925 VPAGMVKVADGV
-937 TVGKVENNTTAA
+937 TVGKVENNNTAA

-960 EDAANQT
+960 
-967 HTQLYYV
+967 
-974 GDSSG
+974 
-979 WKFKPMTYKNGY
+979 
-991 WTLETTLEEDSKF
+991 
-1004 KITGEASWDGDV
+1004 
-1016 YNSSNGTSLCL
+1016 
-1027 QGDEGCPTLENITIK
+1027 
-1042 ATGLGLVKV
+1042 
-1051 NDKTLEFSFEPTK
+1051 DKTLEFTFEPTK

>member
-1 MNLKKS
+1 MNLKKN
-7 TLAASI
+7 TLAVSI

-24 SGGGNGGSSA
+24 SGGGNGGSST

-41 SANDFDTAK
+41 STGEFDTAK

-59 RKECDV
+59 KEGCDV
-65 KAGTLIVDDSNNNF
+65 KAGTLIVDDSNFNTYN
-79 SAYYLWAWLGEDNLI
+79 LWAWNDNGNLNKDVK
-94 EGAEWPG
+94 WPG
-101 EEFPQKNVLSS
+101 VDFTANVLKY
-112 CTDTIHYYTPNT
+112 CNDTIHTYTPTT
-124 SMEGYSVIVNAGKDK
+124 SMEGYSVIVNDGTA
-139 PQTGD
+139 QTGD
-144 GNVFTQ
+144 GNVFTP

-157 TELNGTKAT
+157 TDLNDKKAT
-166 SSFVS
+166 GSFVS

-178 VDGAIQ
+178 VGGDIQ
-184 EIPNDVII
+184 EIPNEVII
-192 YNGDDVIS
+192 YNGNDIVSNGGI
-200 GDNVIKIDEVAGVP
+200 IKIDEVAGVD
-214 ESAYTTLTLTLRGLG
+214 ESAYTTLSLTLRGDG

-240 GDNADS
+240 GDNVDS
-246 AKPFKNGEKIIIGKE
+246 AVSFKNGEKITIGKD

-267 ASKEIK
+267 ATKEIK
-273 LSVAYILPQNSEAS
+273 LSVAYTPAQNSEAS
-287 VAAATD
+287 VAVATD
-293 AAVAD
+293 ATVAD
-298 VVKVYT
+298 IVNVYT
-304 IKKTFSLKNDE
+304 IKKTFSLKNEE
-315 CRLNKQEETLGATYT
+315 CRLNKQEQTLGATYT

-349 VDGQTYTLK
+349 VDGVTHTLN
-358 KSTLACY
+358 KSNLDCY

-370 ATVDGDLAG
+370 VKVDGDLAG

-386 GGKNARDPY
+386 GGVDARDPY

-408 VMDMSTTEPED
+408 VMDMKTTEPD
-419 DWAERPTLKNRED
+419 GGWADRPKLKNRED
-432 TIVYEVHVRDFTI
+432 TIAYEVHVRDFTI
-445 DLTSGVDAEKRG
+445 DPTSGVDDDKKG
-457 RYRGMVQGGT
+457 RYLGMVQPGT
-467 TYEGVK
+467 TYADTGVK

-528 FGTDNYAQKI
+528 FGTDKYAQKI

-553 RVIMDVVYNHTMNK
+553 RVIMDVVYNHTMDK

-577 YISKGDDITGCGNT
+577 YLSKDTTGCGNT
-591 VNSDQNMVWTMIRD
+591 VNADQNMVWTMIRD

-635 GVYLNKQ
+635 GEYLNKQ

-654 WADKNDIA
+654 WASGNDVA
-662 EKLVKEPVRTGRM
+662 EELIKEPVRTGRM
-675 HKTSPDAHVG
+675 YKTSKDAHVG

-693 CLKGSSNDAKA
+693 CLKGSSDDGKA

-709 NKLNNGWDGNG
+709 NKTNDGWDGNG
-720 TDENDQP
+720 TDENDKP
-727 LKSNREC
+727 LETNKDC
-734 VFMGVKAGVRHADA
+734 VFMGVKAGVRHAEA

-783 ADITS
+783 AGVTS
-788 GTAEAK
+788 GSAEAK

-817 EFGRTKIEAGDD
+817 EFGRTKIAAGKDI
-829 KHNTYNTT
+829 HNSYNTI

-850 EWKSVNDSYAAYIH
+850 DWKSVNDSYAAYIQ
-864 MRKAHPAFRMTTAD
+864 MRKAHPAFHMTTAD
-878 QIFDNVT
+878 KIFDNVT

-905 DSWEKIMVVMNS
+905 DSWEKIKVVMNS
-917 TPSEQTIA
+917 TPSAQTIA

-960 EDAANQT
+960 EDAANKT
-967 HTQLYYV
+967 HAQLYYV

-979 WKFKPMTYKNGY
+979 WKFKPMTYANGY
-991 WTLETTLEEDSKF
+991 WTLETTLEEGSEF
-1004 KITGEASWDGDV
+1004 KITGEASWNGEL

-1027 QGDEGCPTLENITIK
+1027 QGDEGCPTIGNITIK

-1051 NDKTLEFSFEPTK
+1051 NDKTLEFTFEPTK

>member
-1 MNLKKS
+1 MNLKKN
-7 TLAASI
+7 TLAVSI

-24 SGGGNGGSSA
+24 SGGGNGGSST
-34 PADNWAQ
+34 PADNWYQ
-41 SANDFDTAK
+41 STGEVDTAK
-50 IQTVTKVET
+50 IQTVKEVEI
-59 RKECDV
+59 KEGCDV
-65 KAGTLIVDDSNNNF
+65 KAGTLIVDDNNF
-79 SAYYLWAWLGEDNLI
+79 STYNLWAWTDKGNLI
-94 EGAEWPG
+94 DDAEWPG
-101 EEFPQKNVLSS
+101 EEFTQNVLS
-112 CTDTIHYYTPNT
+112 CTDTIHYYKPAT
-124 SMEGYSVIVNAGKDK
+124 SMNGYSVIVNDGTA
-139 PQTGD
+139 QTGD
-144 GNVFTQ
+144 GNVFTP

-157 TELNGTKAT
+157 SSGDVGT

-178 VDGAIQ
+178 VDGAKQ
-184 EIPNDVII
+184 EIPNDVIV
-192 YNGDDVIS
+192 YSGDDVVS
-200 GDNVIKIDEVAGVP
+200 DNDVIKIDEVAGVP
-214 ESAYTTLTLTLRGLG
+214 DSAYTTLTLTLRGLG
-229 LDENA
+229 LDENS

-240 GDNADS
+240 GDNVDS
-246 AKPFKNGEKIIIGKE
+246 AVSFKNGEKITIGKD

-267 ASKEIK
+267 ATKEIK
-273 LSVAYILPQNSEAS
+273 LSVAYTPAQNSEAS
-287 VAAATD
+287 VAVATD
-293 AAVAD
+293 ATVAD
-298 VVKVYT
+298 IVNVYT
-304 IKKTFSLKNDE
+304 IKKTFSLKNEE
-315 CRLNKQEETLGATYT
+315 CRLNKQEQTLGATYT

-349 VDGQTYTLK
+349 VDGVTHTLN
-358 KSTLACY
+358 KSNLDCY

-386 GGKNARDPY
+386 GGVDARDPY

-408 VMDMSTTEPED
+408 VMDMKTTEPD
-419 DWAERPTLKNRED
+419 GSWADRPKLKNRED
-432 TIVYEVHVRDFTI
+432 TIAYEVHVRDFTI
-445 DLTSGVDAEKRG
+445 DPTSGVDDDKKG
-457 RYRGMVQGGT
+457 RYLGMVQPGT
-467 TYEGVK
+467 TYADTGVK

-528 FGTDNYAQKI
+528 FGTDKYAQKI

-553 RVIMDVVYNHTMNK
+553 RVIMDVVYNHTMDK

-577 YISKGDDITGCGNT
+577 YLSKDTTGCGNT
-591 VNSDQNMVWTMIRD
+591 VNADQNMVWTMIRD

-635 GVYLNKQ
+635 GEYLNKQ

-654 WADKNDIA
+654 WASDNDVA
-662 EKLVKEPVRTGRM
+662 EELIKEPVRTGRM
-675 HKTSPDAHVG
+675 YKTSKDAHVG

-693 CLKGSSNDAKA
+693 CLKGSSDDGKA

-709 NKLNNGWDGNG
+709 NKTNDGWDGNG
-720 TDENDQP
+720 TDENDKP
-727 LKSNREC
+727 LETNKDC

-748 TGTDIWSAQG
+748 TGIDVWSAQG

-783 ADITS
+783 AGVTS
-788 GTAEAK
+788 GSAEAK

-817 EFGRTKIEAGDD
+817 EFGRTKIAAGKDI
-829 KHNTYNTT
+829 HNSYNTI

-850 EWKSVNDSYAAYIH
+850 DWKSVNDSYAAYIQ
-864 MRKAHPAFRMTTAD
+864 MRKAHPAFHMTTAD
-878 QIFDNVT
+878 KIFDNVT

-905 DSWEKIMVVMNS
+905 DSWEKIKVVMNS
-917 TPSEQTIA
+917 TPSAQTIA

-960 EDAANQT
+960 EDAANKT
-967 HTQLYYV
+967 HAQLYYV

-991 WTLETTLEEDSKF
+991 WTLETTLEEGYEF
-1004 KITGEASWDGDV
+1004 KITGEASWDGEL

-1027 QGDEGCPTLENITIK
+1027 QGDEGCPTIGNITIK

-1051 NDKTLEFSFEPTK
+1051 NDKTLEFTFEPTK

>member
-1 MNLKKS
+1 MNLKKN
-7 TLAASI
+7 TLAVSI

-24 SGGGNGGSSA
+24 SGGGNGGSST

-41 SANDFDTAK
+41 STGEFDTAK
-50 IQTVTKVET
+50 IQTVIKVET
-59 RKECDV
+59 KEGCDV
-65 KAGTLIVDDSNNNF
+65 KAGTLIVDDSNFNTYN
-79 SAYYLWAWLGEDNLI
+79 LWAWNDNGNLNKDV
-94 EGAEWPG
+94 EWPG
-101 EEFPQKNVLSS
+101 VDFTANVLKY
-112 CTDTIHYYTPNT
+112 CNDTIHTYTPTT
-124 SMEGYSVIVNAGKDK
+124 SMEGYSVIVNDGTA
-139 PQTGD
+139 QTGD
-144 GNVFTQ
+144 GNVFTP

-157 TELNGTKAT
+157 TDLNDKKAT
-166 SSFVS
+166 GSFVS

-178 VDGAIQ
+178 VGGDIQ
-184 EIPNDVII
+184 EIPNEVII
-192 YNGDDVIS
+192 YNGNDIVSNGGI
-200 GDNVIKIDEVAGVP
+200 IKIDEVAGVD
-214 ESAYTTLTLTLRGLG
+214 ESAYTTLSLTLRGDG

-240 GDNADS
+240 GDNVDS
-246 AKPFKNGEKIIIGKE
+246 AVSFKNGEKITIGKD

-267 ASKEIK
+267 ATKEIK
-273 LSVAYILPQNSEAS
+273 LSVAYTPAQNSEAS
-287 VAAATD
+287 VAVATD
-293 AAVAD
+293 ATVAD
-298 VVKVYT
+298 IVNVYT
-304 IKKTFSLKNDE
+304 IKKTFSLKNEE
-315 CRLNKQEETLGATYT
+315 CRLNKQEQTLGATYT

-349 VDGQTYTLK
+349 VDGVTHTLN
-358 KSTLACY
+358 KSNLDCY

-370 ATVDGDLAG
+370 VKVDGDLAG

-386 GGKNARDPY
+386 GGVDARDPY

-408 VMDMSTTEPED
+408 VMDMKTTEPD
-419 DWAERPTLKNRED
+419 GGWADRPKLKNRED
-432 TIVYEVHVRDFTI
+432 TIAYEVHVRDFTI
-445 DLTSGVDAEKRG
+445 DPTSGVDDDKKG
-457 RYRGMVQGGT
+457 RYLGMVQPGT
-467 TYEGVK
+467 TYADTGVK

-528 FGTDNYAQKI
+528 FGTDKYEQKI

-553 RVIMDVVYNHTMNK
+553 RVIMDVVYNHTMDK

-577 YISKGDDITGCGNT
+577 YLSKDTTGCGNT
-591 VNSDQNMVWTMIRD
+591 VNADQNMVWTMIRD

-635 GVYLNKQ
+635 GEYLNKQ
-642 HPDANLVIYGEP
+642 HPNANLVIYGEP
-654 WADKNDIA
+654 WASDNDTA

-675 HKTSPDAHVG
+675 HKTSKDAHVG

-693 CLKGSSNDAKA
+693 CLKGSSDDGKA

-709 NKLNNGWDGNG
+709 NKTNDGWDGNG
-720 TDENDQP
+720 TDENDKP
-727 LKSNREC
+727 LETNKDC

-748 TGTDIWSAQG
+748 TGIDVWSAQG

-783 ADITS
+783 AGVTS
-788 GTAEAK
+788 GSAEAK

-817 EFGRTKIEAGDD
+817 EFGRTKIAAGKDI
-829 KHNTYNTT
+829 HNSYNTI

-850 EWKSVNDSYAAYIH
+850 DWKSVNDSYAAYIQ
-864 MRKAHPAFRMTTAD
+864 MRKAHPAFHMTTAD
-878 QIFDNVT
+878 KIFDNVT

-905 DSWEKIMVVMNS
+905 DSWEKIKVVMNS
-917 TPSEQTIA
+917 TPSAQTIA

-960 EDAANQT
+960 EDAANKT
-967 HTQLYYV
+967 HAQLYYV

-991 WTLETTLEEDSKF
+991 WTLETTLEEGYEF
-1004 KITGEASWDGDV
+1004 KITGEASWDGEL

-1027 QGDEGCPTLENITIK
+1027 QGDEGCPTIGNITIK

-1051 NDKTLEFSFEPTK
+1051 NDKTLEFTFEPTK

>member
-1 MNLKKS
+1 MNLKKN
-7 TLAASI
+7 TLAVSI

-24 SGGGNGGSSA
+24 SGGGNGGSST

-41 SANDFDTAK
+41 STGEFDTAK
-50 IQTVTKVET
+50 IQTVIKVET
-59 RKECDV
+59 KEGCDV
-65 KAGTLIVDDSNNNF
+65 KAGTLIVDDSNFNTYN
-79 SAYYLWAWLGEDNLI
+79 LWAWNDNGNLNKDV
-94 EGAEWPG
+94 EWPG
-101 EEFPQKNVLSS
+101 VDFTANVLKY
-112 CTDTIHYYTPNT
+112 CNDTIHTYTPTT
-124 SMEGYSVIVNAGKDK
+124 SMEGYSVIVNDGTA
-139 PQTGD
+139 QTGD
-144 GNVFTQ
+144 GNVFTP

-157 TELNGTKAT
+157 TDLNDKKAT
-166 SSFVS
+166 GSFVS

-178 VDGAIQ
+178 VGGDIQ
-184 EIPNDVII
+184 EIPNEVII
-192 YNGDDVIS
+192 YNGNDIVSNGGI
-200 GDNVIKIDEVAGVP
+200 IKIDEVAGVD
-214 ESAYTTLTLTLRGLG
+214 ESAYTTLSLTLRGDG

-240 GDNADS
+240 GDNVDS
-246 AKPFKNGEKIIIGKE
+246 AVSFKNGEKITIGKD

-267 ASKEIK
+267 ATKEIK
-273 LSVAYILPQNSEAS
+273 LSVAYTPAQNSEAS
-287 VAAATD
+287 VAVATD
-293 AAVAD
+293 ATVAD
-298 VVKVYT
+298 IVNVYT
-304 IKKTFSLKNDE
+304 IKKTFSLKNEE
-315 CRLNKQEETLGATYT
+315 CRLNKQEQTLGATYT

-349 VDGQTYTLK
+349 VDGVTHTLN
-358 KSTLACY
+358 KSNLDCY
-365 TNVYE
+365 TNVYKVK
-370 ATVDGDLAG
+370 VDGDLAG

-386 GGKNARDPY
+386 GGVDARDPY

-408 VMDMSTTEPED
+408 VMDMKTTEPD
-419 DWAERPTLKNRED
+419 GGWADRPKLKNRED
-432 TIVYEVHVRDFTI
+432 TIAYEVHVRDFTI
-445 DLTSGVDAEKRG
+445 DPTSGVGDDKKG
-457 RYRGMVQGGT
+457 RYLGMVQPGT
-467 TYEGVK
+467 TYADTGVK

-528 FGTDNYAQKI
+528 FGTDKYEQKI

-553 RVIMDVVYNHTMNK
+553 RVIMDVVYNHTMDK

-577 YISKGDDITGCGNT
+577 YLSKDTTGCGNT
-591 VNSDQNMVWTMIRD
+591 VNADQNMVWTMIRD

-635 GVYLNKQ
+635 GEYLNKQ

-654 WADKNDIA
+654 WASNNDVA
-662 EKLVKEPVRTGRM
+662 EELIKEPVRTGRM
-675 HKTSPDAHVG
+675 YKTSKDAHVG

-693 CLKGSSNDAKA
+693 CLKGSSDDGKA

-709 NKLNNGWDGNG
+709 NKLNAGWDGNG
-720 TDENDQP
+720 TDENGQA
-727 LKSNREC
+727 LKTNKEC
-734 VFMGVKAGVRHADA
+734 VFMGVKAGVRHAEA

-783 ADITS
+783 AGITS
-788 GTAEAK
+788 GSEEAK

-817 EFGRTKIEAGDD
+817 EFGRTKIAAGKDI
-829 KHNTYNTT
+829 HNSYNTI

-850 EWKSVNDSYAAYIH
+850 DWKSVNDSYAAYIN
-864 MRKAHPAFRMTTAD
+864 MRKAHPAFHMTTAD
-878 QIFDNVT
+878 QIFKNVL
-885 LDDASSDEVVI
+885 LDDASTDEVVI
-896 VNIDGESVG
+896 VNIDGKSVG
-905 DSWEKIMVVMNS
+905 DSWETIKVVMNS
-917 TPSEQTIA
+917 TSSAQTIA

-937 TVGKVENNTTAA
+937 TVGKVENNTIAA

-960 EDAANQT
+960 EDAANKT

-974 GDSSG
+974 GDSSD

-1027 QGDEGCPTLENITIK
+1027 QGDEGCPTIGNITIK

-1051 NDKTLEFSFEPTK
+1051 NDKTLEFTFEPTK

>member
-1 MNLKKS
+1 MNLKKN
-7 TLAASI
+7 TLAVSI

-24 SGGGNGGSSA
+24 SGGGNGGSST

-41 SANDFDTAK
+41 STGEFDTAK

-59 RKECDV
+59 KEGCDV
-65 KAGTLIVDDSNNNF
+65 KAGTLIVDDSNFNTYN
-79 SAYYLWAWLGEDNLI
+79 LWAWNDNGNLNKDV
-94 EGAEWPG
+94 EWPG
-101 EEFPQKNVLSS
+101 VDFTANVLKY
-112 CTDTIHYYTPNT
+112 CNDTIHTYTPTT
-124 SMEGYSVIVNAGKDK
+124 SMEGYSVIVNDGTA
-139 PQTGD
+139 QTGD
-144 GNVFTQ
+144 GNVFTP

-157 TELNGTKAT
+157 TDLNDKKAT
-166 SSFVS
+166 GSFVS

-178 VDGAIQ
+178 VGGDIQ
-184 EIPNDVII
+184 EIPNEVII
-192 YNGDDVIS
+192 YNGNDIVSNGGI
-200 GDNVIKIDEVAGVP
+200 IKIDEVAGVD
-214 ESAYTTLTLTLRGLG
+214 ESAYTTLSLTLRGDG

-240 GDNADS
+240 GDNVDS
-246 AKPFKNGEKIIIGKE
+246 AVSFKNGEKITIGKD

-267 ASKEIK
+267 ATKEIK
-273 LSVAYILPQNSEAS
+273 LSVAYTPAQNSEAS
-287 VAAATD
+287 VAVATD
-293 AAVAD
+293 ATVAD
-298 VVKVYT
+298 IVNVYT
-304 IKKTFSLKNDE
+304 IKKTFSLKNEE
-315 CRLNKQEETLGATYT
+315 CRLNKQEQTLGATYT

-349 VDGQTYTLK
+349 VDGVTHTLN
-358 KSTLACY
+358 KSNLDCY

-370 ATVDGDLAG
+370 VKVDGDLVG

-386 GGKNARDPY
+386 GGVDARDPY

-408 VMDMSTTEPED
+408 VMDMKTTEPD
-419 DWAERPTLKNRED
+419 GGWADRPKLKNRED
-432 TIVYEVHVRDFTI
+432 TIAYEVHVRDFTI
-445 DLTSGVDAEKRG
+445 DPTSGVDDDKKG
-457 RYRGMVQGGT
+457 RYLGMVQPGT
-467 TYEGVK
+467 TYADTGVK

-528 FGTDNYAQKI
+528 FGTDKYEQKI

-553 RVIMDVVYNHTMNK
+553 RVIMDVVYNHTMDK

-591 VNSDQNMVWTMIRD
+591 VNADQNMVWTMVRD

-635 GVYLNKQ
+635 GEYLNKQ
-642 HPDANLVIYGEP
+642 HPNANLVIYGEP
-654 WADKNDIA
+654 WASDNDTA

-675 HKTSPDAHVG
+675 HKTSKDAHVG

-693 CLKGSSNDAKA
+693 CLKGSSDDGKA

-709 NKLNNGWDGNG
+709 NKTNDGWDGNG
-720 TDENDQP
+720 TDENDKP
-727 LKSNREC
+727 LETNKDC

-748 TGTDIWSAQG
+748 TGIDVWSAQG

-783 ADITS
+783 AGVTS
-788 GTAEAK
+788 GSAEAK

-817 EFGRTKIEAGDD
+817 EFGRTKIAAGKDI
-829 KHNTYNTT
+829 HNSYNTI

-850 EWKSVNDSYAAYIH
+850 DWKSVNDSYAAYIQ
-864 MRKAHPAFRMTTAD
+864 MRKAHPAFHMTTAD

-905 DSWEKIMVVMNS
+905 DSWEKIKVVMNS
-917 TPSEQTIA
+917 TPSAQTIA

-960 EDAANQT
+960 EDAANKT
-967 HTQLYYV
+967 HAQLYYV

-991 WTLETTLEEDSKF
+991 WTLETTLEEGSEF
-1004 KITGEASWDGDV
+1004 KITGEASWDGEL

-1027 QGDEGCPTLENITIK
+1027 QGDEGCPTIGNITIK

-1051 NDKTLEFSFEPTK
+1051 NDKTLEFTFEPTK

>member
-41 SANDFDTAK
+41 SANDFDTTK
-50 IQTVTKVET
+50 IQTVKEVET
-59 RKECDV
+59 KEGCDV

-79 SAYYLWAWLGEDNLI
+79 SAYYLWAWTDKGNLI
-94 EGAEWPG
+94 DDAEWPG
-101 EEFPQKNVLSS
+101 EEFTQNVLS
-112 CTDTIHYYTPNT
+112 CTDTIHYYKPAT
-124 SMEGYSVIVNAGKDK
+124 SMNGYSVIVNDGTA
-139 PQTGD
+139 QTGD

-157 TELNGTKAT
+157 TELNEKKAT

-273 LSVAYILPQNSEAS
+273 LSVAYTLPQNSEAS

-419 DWAERPTLKNRED
+419 GWAKRPTLKNRED

-445 DLTSGVDAEKRG
+445 DQTSGVDAEKRG

-528 FGTDNYAQKI
+528 FGTDKYEQKI

-553 RVIMDVVYNHTMNK
+553 RVIMDVVYNHTMDK

-591 VNSDQNMVWTMIRD
+591 VNADQNMVWTMIRD

-635 GVYLNKQ
+635 GEYLNKQ

-654 WADKNDIA
+654 WASENDIA

-675 HKTSPDAHVG
+675 HKTSKDAHVG

-693 CLKGSSNDAKA
+693 CLKGSNDDGEA

-709 NKLNNGWDGNG
+709 NKLNTGGDGNG
-720 TDENDQP
+720 TDENDQA
-727 LKSNREC
+727 LKTNKEC
-734 VFMGVKAGVRHADA
+734 VFMGVKAGVRHANA

-817 EFGRTKIEAGDD
+817 EFGRTKIEAGKN

-917 TPSEQTIA
+917 TLSEQTIA

-960 EDAANQT
+960 EDAANKT

-974 GDSSG
+974 GDSSD

-991 WTLETTLEEDSKF
+991 WTLKTTLKKDSAFKF
-1004 KITGEASWDGDV
+1004 TGEASWDGDV

-1027 QGDEGCPTLENITIK
+1027 QGDEDCPTLGNITIE

>member
-1 MNLKKS
+1 MNLKKN
-7 TLAASI
+7 TLAVSI

-24 SGGGNGGSSA
+24 SGGGNGGSST

-41 SANDFDTAK
+41 STGEFDTAK
-50 IQTVTKVET
+50 IQTVIKVET
-59 RKECDV
+59 KEGCDV
-65 KAGTLIVDDSNNNF
+65 KAGTLIVDDSNFNTYN
-79 SAYYLWAWLGEDNLI
+79 LWAWLGKDNLI
-94 EGAEWPG
+94 EDAEWPG
-101 EEFPQKNVLSS
+101 EEFSQNVLSS
-112 CTDTIHYYTPNT
+112 CTDTIHYYTPKT
-124 SMEGYSVIVNAGKDK
+124 SMEGYSVIVNEGQDK

-178 VDGAIQ
+178 VDGKTQ
-184 EIPNDVII
+184 EIPNDVIV
-192 YNGDDVIS
+192 YNGDDVVS

-214 ESAYTTLTLTLRGLG
+214 ESAYTTLSLTLRGDG

-240 GDNADS
+240 GDNVDS
-246 AKPFKNGEKIIIGKE
+246 AVSFKNGEKITIGKD

-267 ASKEIK
+267 ATKEIK
-273 LSVAYILPQNSEAS
+273 LSVAYTPAQNSEAS
-287 VAAATD
+287 VAVATD
-293 AAVAD
+293 ATVAD
-298 VVKVYT
+298 IVNVYT
-304 IKKTFSLKNDE
+304 IKKTFSLKNEE
-315 CRLNKQEETLGATYT
+315 CRLNKQEQTLGATYT

-349 VDGQTYTLK
+349 VDGVTHTLN
-358 KSTLACY
+358 KSNLDCY

-370 ATVDGDLAG
+370 ATVDGDLAR

-386 GGKNARDPY
+386 GGVDARDPY

-408 VMDMSTTEPED
+408 VMDMKTTEPD
-419 DWAERPTLKNRED
+419 GGWADRPKLKNRED
-432 TIVYEVHVRDFTI
+432 TIAYEVHVRDFTI
-445 DLTSGVDAEKRG
+445 DPTSGVDDVKKG
-457 RYRGMVQGGT
+457 RYLGMVQPGT
-467 TYEGVK
+467 TYADTGVK

-528 FGTDNYAQKI
+528 FGTDKYEQKI

-553 RVIMDVVYNHTMNK
+553 RVIMDVVYNHTMDK

-577 YISKGDDITGCGNT
+577 YLSKDTTGCGNT
-591 VNSDQNMVWTMIRD
+591 VNADQNMVWTMIRD

-635 GVYLNKQ
+635 GEYLNKQ

-654 WADKNDIA
+654 WASDNDVA
-662 EKLVKEPVRTGRM
+662 EELIKEPVRTGRM
-675 HKTSPDAHVG
+675 YKTSKDAHVG

-693 CLKGSSNDAKA
+693 CLKGSSDDGKA

-709 NKLNNGWDGNG
+709 NKLNAGWDGNG
-720 TDENDQP
+720 TDENGQA
-727 LKSNREC
+727 LKTNKEC
-734 VFMGVKAGVRHADA
+734 VFMGVKAGVRHAEA

-783 ADITS
+783 AGVTS
-788 GTAEAK
+788 GSAEAK

-817 EFGRTKIEAGDD
+817 EFGRTKIAAGKN

-917 TPSEQTIA
+917 TPSAQTIA

-937 TVGKVENNTTAA
+937 TVGKVENNITAA

-960 EDAANQT
+960 EDAANKT

-974 GDSSG
+974 GDSSDQ
-979 WKFKPMTYKNGY
+979 KFKPMTYKNGY
-991 WTLETTLEEDSKF
+991 WTLETTLEEGSEF
-1004 KITGEASWDGDV
+1004 KITGEASWDGEL

-1027 QGDEGCPTLENITIK
+1027 QGDEGCPTIGNITIK

-1051 NDKTLEFSFEPTK
+1051 NDKTLEFTFEPTK

>member
-1 MNLKKS
+1 MNLKKN
-7 TLAASI
+7 TLAVSI

-24 SGGGNGGSSA
+24 SGGGNGGSST
-34 PADNWAQ
+34 PADNWYQ
-41 SANDFDTAK
+41 STGEVDTAK
-50 IQTVTKVET
+50 IQTVKEVEI
-59 RKECDV
+59 KEGCDV
-65 KAGTLIVDDSNNNF
+65 KAGTLIVDDNNF
-79 SAYYLWAWLGEDNLI
+79 STYNLWAWTDKGNLI
-94 EGAEWPG
+94 DDAEWPG
-101 EEFPQKNVLSS
+101 EEFTQNVLS
-112 CTDTIHYYTPNT
+112 CTDTIHYYKPAT
-124 SMEGYSVIVNAGKDK
+124 SMNGYSVIVNDGTA
-139 PQTGD
+139 QTGD
-144 GNVFTQ
+144 GNVFTP

-157 TELNGTKAT
+157 SSGDVGT

-178 VDGAIQ
+178 VDGAKQ
-184 EIPNDVII
+184 EIPNDVIV
-192 YNGDDVIS
+192 YSGDDVVS
-200 GDNVIKIDEVAGVP
+200 DNDVIKIDEVAGVP
-214 ESAYTTLTLTLRGLG
+214 DSAYTTLTLTLRGLG

-240 GDNADS
+240 GDNVDS
-246 AKPFKNGEKIIIGKE
+246 AVSFKNGEKITIGKD

-267 ASKEIK
+267 ATKEIK
-273 LSVAYILPQNSEAS
+273 LSVAYTPAQNSEAS
-287 VAAATD
+287 VAVATD
-293 AAVAD
+293 ATVAD
-298 VVKVYT
+298 IVNVYT
-304 IKKTFSLKNDE
+304 IKKTFSLKNEE
-315 CRLNKQEETLGATYT
+315 CRLNKQEQTLGATYT

-349 VDGQTYTLK
+349 VDGVTHTLN
-358 KSTLACY
+358 KSNLDCY

-386 GGKNARDPY
+386 GGVDARDPY

-408 VMDMSTTEPED
+408 VMDMKTTEPD
-419 DWAERPTLKNRED
+419 GGWADRPKLKNRED
-432 TIVYEVHVRDFTI
+432 TIAYEVHVRDFTI
-445 DLTSGVDAEKRG
+445 DPTSGVDDDKKG
-457 RYRGMVQGGT
+457 RYLGMVQPGT
-467 TYEGVK
+467 TYADTGVK

-528 FGTDNYAQKI
+528 FGTDKYAQKI

-553 RVIMDVVYNHTMNK
+553 RVIMDVVYNHTMDK

-577 YISKGDDITGCGNT
+577 YLSKDTTGCGNT
-591 VNSDQNMVWTMIRD
+591 VNADQNMVWTMIRD

-635 GVYLNKQ
+635 GEYLNKQ

-654 WADKNDIA
+654 WASDNDVA
-662 EKLVKEPVRTGRM
+662 EELIKEPVRTGRM
-675 HKTSPDAHVG
+675 YKTSKDAHVG

-693 CLKGSSNDAKA
+693 CLKGSSDDGKA

-709 NKLNNGWDGNG
+709 NKTNDGWDGNG
-720 TDENDQP
+720 TDENDKP
-727 LKSNREC
+727 LETNKDC

-748 TGTDIWSAQG
+748 TGIDVWSAQG

-783 ADITS
+783 AGVTS
-788 GTAEAK
+788 GSAEAK

-817 EFGRTKIEAGDD
+817 EFGRTKIAAGKDI
-829 KHNTYNTT
+829 HNSYNTI

-850 EWKSVNDSYAAYIH
+850 DWKSVNDSYAAYIQ
-864 MRKAHPAFRMTTAD
+864 MRKAHPAFHMTTAD
-878 QIFDNVT
+878 KIFDNVT

-905 DSWEKIMVVMNS
+905 DSWEKIKVVMNS
-917 TPSEQTIA
+917 TPSAQTIA

-960 EDAANQT
+960 EDAANKT
-967 HTQLYYV
+967 HAQLYYV

-991 WTLETTLEEDSKF
+991 WTLQTTLEEGYEF
-1004 KITGEASWDGDV
+1004 KITGEAS
-1016 YNSSNGTSLCL
+1016 
-1027 QGDEGCPTLENITIK
+1027 
-1042 ATGLGLVKV
+1042 
-1051 NDKTLEFSFEPTK
+1051 

>member
-1 MNLKKS
+1 MNLKKN
-7 TLAASI
+7 TLAVSI

-24 SGGGNGGSSA
+24 SGGGNGGSST

-41 SANDFDTAK
+41 STGEFDTAK
-50 IQTVTKVET
+50 IQTVIKVET
-59 RKECDV
+59 KEGCDV
-65 KAGTLIVDDSNNNF
+65 KAGTLIVDDSNFNTYN
-79 SAYYLWAWLGEDNLI
+79 LWAWLGKDNLI
-94 EGAEWPG
+94 EDAEWPG
-101 EEFPQKNVLSS
+101 EEFSQNVLSS
-112 CTDTIHYYTPNT
+112 CTDTIHYYTPKT
-124 SMEGYSVIVNAGKDK
+124 SMEGYSVIVNDGTA
-139 PQTGD
+139 QTGD

-178 VDGAIQ
+178 VDGKTQ
-184 EIPNDVII
+184 EIPNDVIV
-192 YNGDDVIS
+192 YNGDDVVS

-214 ESAYTTLTLTLRGLG
+214 ESAYTTLSLTLRGDG

-240 GDNADS
+240 GDNVDS
-246 AKPFKNGEKIIIGKE
+246 AVSFKNGEKITIGKD

-267 ASKEIK
+267 ATKEIK
-273 LSVAYILPQNSEAS
+273 LSVAYTPAQNSEAS
-287 VAAATD
+287 VADATD
-293 AAVAD
+293 VAVAD
-298 VVKVYT
+298 VLKVYT
-304 IKKTFSLKNDE
+304 IKKTFSLKNEE
-315 CRLNKQEETLGATYT
+315 CRLNKQEQTLGATYT

-349 VDGQTYTLK
+349 VDGVTHTLN
-358 KSTLACY
+358 KSNLDCY

-370 ATVDGDLAG
+370 VKVDGDLAG

-386 GGKNARDPY
+386 GGVDARDPY

-408 VMDMSTTEPED
+408 VMDMKTTEPD
-419 DWAERPTLKNRED
+419 GGWADRPKLKNRED
-432 TIVYEVHVRDFTI
+432 TIAYEVHVRDFTI
-445 DLTSGVDAEKRG
+445 DPTSGVDDDKKG
-457 RYRGMVQGGT
+457 RYLGMVQPGT
-467 TYEGVK
+467 TYADTGVK

-528 FGTDNYAQKI
+528 FGTDKYAQKI

-553 RVIMDVVYNHTMNK
+553 RVIMDVVYNHTMDK

-577 YISKGDDITGCGNT
+577 YLSKDTTGCGNT
-591 VNSDQNMVWTMIRD
+591 VNADQNMVWTMIRD

-635 GVYLNKQ
+635 GEYLNKQ

-654 WADKNDIA
+654 WASDNDVA
-662 EKLVKEPVRTGRM
+662 EELIKEPVRTGRM
-675 HKTSPDAHVG
+675 YKTSKDAHVG

-693 CLKGSSNDAKA
+693 CLKGSSDDGKA

-709 NKLNNGWDGNG
+709 NKTNDGWDGNG
-720 TDENDQP
+720 TDENDKP
-727 LKSNREC
+727 LETNKDC

-748 TGTDIWSAQG
+748 TGIDVWSAQG

-771 HDNLALRDKIEA
+771 HDNLALRDKIEVA
-783 ADITS
+783 GVTS
-788 GTAEAK
+788 GSAEAK

-817 EFGRTKIEAGDD
+817 EFGRTKIAAGKDI
-829 KHNTYNTT
+829 HNSYNTI

-850 EWKSVNDSYAAYIH
+850 DWKSVNDSYAAYIQ
-864 MRKAHPAFRMTTAD
+864 MRKAHPAFHMTTAD
-878 QIFDNVT
+878 KIFDNVT

-905 DSWEKIMVVMNS
+905 DSWEKIKVVMNS
-917 TPSEQTIA
+917 TPSAQTIA

-960 EDAANQT
+960 EDAANKT
-967 HTQLYYV
+967 HAQLYYV

-979 WKFKPMTYKNGY
+979 WKFKPMTYANGY
-991 WTLETTLEEDSKF
+991 WTLETTLEEGSEF
-1004 KITGEASWDGDV
+1004 KITGEASWDGEL

-1027 QGDEGCPTLENITIK
+1027 QGDEGCPTIGNITIK

-1051 NDKTLEFSFEPTK
+1051 NDKTLEFTFEPTK

>member
-1 MNLKKS
+1 MNLKKN
-7 TLAASI
+7 TLAVSI

-24 SGGGNGGSSA
+24 SGGGNGGSST
-34 PADNWAQ
+34 PADNWYQ
-41 SANDFDTAK
+41 STGEVDTAK
-50 IQTVTKVET
+50 IQTVKEVEI
-59 RKECDV
+59 KEGCDV
-65 KAGTLIVDDSNNNF
+65 KAGTLIVDDNNF
-79 SAYYLWAWLGEDNLI
+79 STYNLWAWTDKGNLI
-94 EGAEWPG
+94 DDAEWPG
-101 EEFPQKNVLSS
+101 EEFTQNVLS
-112 CTDTIHYYTPNT
+112 CTDTIHYYKPAT
-124 SMEGYSVIVNAGKDK
+124 SMNGYSVIVNDGTA
-139 PQTGD
+139 QTGD
-144 GNVFTQ
+144 GNVFTP

-157 TELNGTKAT
+157 SSGDVGT

-178 VDGAIQ
+178 VDGAKQ
-184 EIPNDVII
+184 EIPNDVIV
-192 YNGDDVIS
+192 YSGDDVVS
-200 GDNVIKIDEVAGVP
+200 DNDVIKIDEVAGVP
-214 ESAYTTLTLTLRGLG
+214 DSAYTTLTLTLRGLG

-240 GDNADS
+240 GDNVDS
-246 AKPFKNGEKIIIGKE
+246 AVSFKNGEKITIGKD

-267 ASKEIK
+267 ATKEIK
-273 LSVAYILPQNSEAS
+273 LSVAYTPAQNSEAS
-287 VAAATD
+287 VAVATD
-293 AAVAD
+293 ATVAD
-298 VVKVYT
+298 IVNVYT
-304 IKKTFSLKNDE
+304 IKKTFSLKNEE
-315 CRLNKQEETLGATYT
+315 CRLNKQEQTLGATYT

-349 VDGQTYTLK
+349 VDGVTHTLN
-358 KSTLACY
+358 KSNLDCY

-386 GGKNARDPY
+386 GGVDARDPY

-408 VMDMSTTEPED
+408 VMDMKTTEPD
-419 DWAERPTLKNRED
+419 GGWADRPKLKNRED
-432 TIVYEVHVRDFTI
+432 TIAYEVHVRDFTI
-445 DLTSGVDAEKRG
+445 DPTSGVDDDKKG
-457 RYRGMVQGGT
+457 RYLGMVQPGT
-467 TYEGVK
+467 TYADTGVK

-528 FGTDNYAQKI
+528 FGTDKYAQKI

-553 RVIMDVVYNHTMNK
+553 RVIMDVVYNHTMDK

-577 YISKGDDITGCGNT
+577 YLSKDTTGCGNT
-591 VNSDQNMVWTMIRD
+591 VNADQNMVWTMIRD

-635 GVYLNKQ
+635 GEYLNKQ

-654 WADKNDIA
+654 WASNNDVA
-662 EKLVKEPVRTGRM
+662 EELIKEPVRTGRM
-675 HKTSPDAHVG
+675 YKTSKDAHVG

-693 CLKGSSNDAKA
+693 CLKGSSDDGKA

-709 NKLNNGWDGNG
+709 NKTNDGWDGNG
-720 TDENDQP
+720 TDENDKP
-727 LKSNREC
+727 LETNKDC

-748 TGTDIWSAQG
+748 TGIDVWSAQG

-783 ADITS
+783 AGVTS
-788 GTAEAK
+788 GSAEAK

-817 EFGRTKIEAGDD
+817 EFGRTKIAAGKDI
-829 KHNTYNTT
+829 HNSYNTI

-850 EWKSVNDSYAAYIH
+850 DWKSVNDSYAAYIQ
-864 MRKAHPAFRMTTAD
+864 MRKAHPAFHMTTAD
-878 QIFDNVT
+878 KIFDNVT

-905 DSWEKIMVVMNS
+905 DSWEKIKVVMNS
-917 TPSEQTIA
+917 TPSAQTIA

-960 EDAANQT
+960 EDAANKT
-967 HTQLYYV
+967 HAQLYYV

-991 WTLETTLEEDSKF
+991 WTLETTLEEGYEF
-1004 KITGEASWDGDV
+1004 KITGEASWVGEL

-1027 QGDEGCPTLENITIK
+1027 QGDEGCPTIGNITIK

-1051 NDKTLEFSFEPTK
+1051 NDKTLEFTFEPTK

>member
-1 MNLKKS
+1 MNLKKN
-7 TLAASI
+7 TLAVSI

-24 SGGGNGGSSA
+24 SGGGNGGSST
-34 PADNWAQ
+34 PADNWYQ
-41 SANDFDTAK
+41 STGEVDTAK
-50 IQTVTKVET
+50 IQTVKEVEI
-59 RKECDV
+59 KEGCDV
-65 KAGTLIVDDSNNNF
+65 KAGTLIVDDNNF
-79 SAYYLWAWLGEDNLI
+79 STYNLWAWTDKGNLI
-94 EGAEWPG
+94 DDAEWPG
-101 EEFPQKNVLSS
+101 EEFTQNVLS
-112 CTDTIHYYTPNT
+112 CTDTIHYYKPAT
-124 SMEGYSVIVNAGKDK
+124 SMNGYSVIVNDGTA
-139 PQTGD
+139 QTGD
-144 GNVFTQ
+144 GNVFTP

-157 TELNGTKAT
+157 SSGDVGT

-178 VDGAIQ
+178 VDGAKQ
-184 EIPNDVII
+184 EIPNDVIV
-192 YNGDDVIS
+192 YSGDDVVS
-200 GDNVIKIDEVAGVP
+200 DNDVIKIDEVAGVP
-214 ESAYTTLTLTLRGLG
+214 DSAYTTLTLTLRGLG

-240 GDNADS
+240 GDNVDS
-246 AKPFKNGEKIIIGKE
+246 AVSFKNGEKITIGKD

-267 ASKEIK
+267 ATKEIK
-273 LSVAYILPQNSEAS
+273 LSVAYTPAQNSEAS
-287 VAAATD
+287 VAVATD
-293 AAVAD
+293 ATVAD
-298 VVKVYT
+298 IVNVYT
-304 IKKTFSLKNDE
+304 IKKTFSLKNEE
-315 CRLNKQEETLGATYT
+315 CRLNKQEQTLGATYT

-349 VDGQTYTLK
+349 VDGVTHTLN
-358 KSTLACY
+358 KSNLDCY

-386 GGKNARDPY
+386 GGVDARDPY

-408 VMDMSTTEPED
+408 VMDMKTTEPD
-419 DWAERPTLKNRED
+419 GGWADRPKLKNRED
-432 TIVYEVHVRDFTI
+432 TIAYEVHVRDFTI
-445 DLTSGVDAEKRG
+445 DPTSGVDDDKKG
-457 RYRGMVQGGT
+457 RYLGMVQPGT
-467 TYEGVK
+467 TYADTGVK

-528 FGTDNYAQKI
+528 FGTDKYAQKI

-553 RVIMDVVYNHTMNK
+553 RVIMDVVYNHTMDK

-577 YISKGDDITGCGNT
+577 YLSKDTTGCGNT
-591 VNSDQNMVWTMIRD
+591 VNADQNMVWTMIRD

-635 GVYLNKQ
+635 GEYLNKQ

-654 WADKNDIA
+654 WASDNDVA
-662 EKLVKEPVRTGRM
+662 EELIKEPVRTGRM
-675 HKTSPDAHVG
+675 YKTSKDAHVG

-693 CLKGSSNDAKA
+693 CLKGSSDDGKA

-709 NKLNNGWDGNG
+709 NKTNDGWDGNG
-720 TDENDQP
+720 TDENDKP
-727 LKSNREC
+727 LETNKDC
-734 VFMGVKAGVRHADA
+734 VFMGVKAGVRHAEA
-748 TGTDIWSAQG
+748 TGIDVWSAQG

-783 ADITS
+783 AGVTS
-788 GTAEAK
+788 GSAEAK

-817 EFGRTKIEAGDD
+817 EFGRTKIAAGKDI
-829 KHNTYNTT
+829 HNSYNTI

-850 EWKSVNDSYAAYIH
+850 DWKSVNDSYAAYIQ
-864 MRKAHPAFRMTTAD
+864 MRKAHPAFHMTTAD
-878 QIFDNVT
+878 KIFDNVT

-905 DSWEKIMVVMNS
+905 DSWEKIKVVMNS
-917 TPSEQTIA
+917 TPSAQTIA

-960 EDAANQT
+960 EDAANKT
-967 HTQLYYV
+967 HAQLYYV

-991 WTLETTLEEDSKF
+991 WTLETTLEEGYEF
-1004 KITGEASWDGDV
+1004 KITGEASWDGEL

-1027 QGDEGCPTLENITIK
+1027 QGDEGCPTIGNITIK

-1051 NDKTLEFSFEPTK
+1051 NDKTLEFTFEPTK

>member
-1 MNLKKS
+1 MNLKKN
-7 TLAASI
+7 TLAVSI

-24 SGGGNGGSSA
+24 SGGGNGGSST

-41 SANDFDTAK
+41 STGEFDTAK
-50 IQTVTKVET
+50 IQTVIKVET
-59 RKECDV
+59 KEGCDV
-65 KAGTLIVDDSNNNF
+65 KAGTLIVDDSNFNTYN
-79 SAYYLWAWLGEDNLI
+79 LWAWNDNGNLNKDV
-94 EGAEWPG
+94 EWPG
-101 EEFPQKNVLSS
+101 VDFTANVLKY
-112 CTDTIHYYTPNT
+112 CNDTIHTYTPTT
-124 SMEGYSVIVNAGKDK
+124 SMEGYSVIVNDGTA
-139 PQTGD
+139 QTGD
-144 GNVFTQ
+144 GNVFTP

-157 TELNGTKAT
+157 TDLNDKKAT
-166 SSFVS
+166 GSFVS

-178 VDGAIQ
+178 VGGDIQ
-184 EIPNDVII
+184 EIPNEVII
-192 YNGDDVIS
+192 YNGNDIVSNGGI
-200 GDNVIKIDEVAGVP
+200 IKIDEVAGVD
-214 ESAYTTLTLTLRGLG
+214 ESAYTTLSLTLRGDG

-240 GDNADS
+240 GDNVDS
-246 AKPFKNGEKIIIGKE
+246 AVSFKNGEKITIGKD

-267 ASKEIK
+267 ATKEIK
-273 LSVAYILPQNSEAS
+273 LSVAYTPAQNSEAS
-287 VAAATD
+287 VAVATD
-293 AAVAD
+293 ATVAD
-298 VVKVYT
+298 IVNVYT
-304 IKKTFSLKNDE
+304 IKKTFSLKNEE
-315 CRLNKQEETLGATYT
+315 CRLNKQEQTLGATYT

-349 VDGQTYTLK
+349 VDGVTHTLN
-358 KSTLACY
+358 KSNLDCY

-370 ATVDGDLAG
+370 VKVDGDLAG

-386 GGKNARDPY
+386 GGVDARDPY

-408 VMDMSTTEPED
+408 VMDMKTTEPD
-419 DWAERPTLKNRED
+419 GGWADRPKLKNRED
-432 TIVYEVHVRDFTI
+432 TIAYEVHVRDFTI
-445 DLTSGVDAEKRG
+445 DPTSGVDDDKKG
-457 RYRGMVQGGT
+457 RYLGMVQPGT
-467 TYEGVK
+467 TYADTGVK

-528 FGTDNYAQKI
+528 FGTDKYEQKI

-553 RVIMDVVYNHTMNK
+553 RVIMDVVYNHTMDK

-577 YISKGDDITGCGNT
+577 YLSKDTTGCGNT
-591 VNSDQNMVWTMIRD
+591 VNADQNMVWTMIRD

-635 GVYLNKQ
+635 GEYLNKQ
-642 HPDANLVIYGEP
+642 HPNANLVIYGEP
-654 WADKNDIA
+654 WASDNDTA

-675 HKTSPDAHVG
+675 HKTSKDAHVG

-693 CLKGSSNDAKA
+693 CLKGSSDDGKA

-709 NKLNNGWDGNG
+709 NKTNDGWDGNG
-720 TDENDQP
+720 TDENDKP
-727 LKSNREC
+727 LETNKDC

-748 TGTDIWSAQG
+748 TGIDVWSAQG

-783 ADITS
+783 AGVTS
-788 GTAEAK
+788 GSAEAK

-817 EFGRTKIEAGDD
+817 EFGRTKIAAGKDI
-829 KHNTYNTT
+829 HNSYNTI

-850 EWKSVNDSYAAYIH
+850 DWKSVNDSYAAYIQ
-864 MRKAHPAFRMTTAD
+864 MRKAHPAFHMTTAD
-878 QIFDNVT
+878 KIFDNVT

-905 DSWEKIMVVMNS
+905 DS
-917 TPSEQTIA
+917 
-925 VPEGMVKVADGV
+925 
-937 TVGKVENNTTAA
+937 
-949 PQAVSIWAVVN
+949 
-960 EDAANQT
+960 
-967 HTQLYYV
+967 
-974 GDSSG
+974 
-979 WKFKPMTYKNGY
+979 
-991 WTLETTLEEDSKF
+991 
-1004 KITGEASWDGDV
+1004 
-1016 YNSSNGTSLCL
+1016 
-1027 QGDEGCPTLENITIK
+1027 
-1042 ATGLGLVKV
+1042 
-1051 NDKTLEFSFEPTK
+1051 

>member
-1 MNLKKS
+1 MNLKKN
-7 TLAASI
+7 TLAVSI

-24 SGGGNGGSSA
+24 SGGGNGGSST

-41 SANDFDTAK
+41 STGEFDTAK
-50 IQTVTKVET
+50 IQTVIKVET
-59 RKECDV
+59 KEGCDV
-65 KAGTLIVDDSNNNF
+65 KAGTLIVDDSNFNTYN
-79 SAYYLWAWLGEDNLI
+79 LWAWNDNGNLNKDV
-94 EGAEWPG
+94 EWPG
-101 EEFPQKNVLSS
+101 VDFTANVLKY
-112 CTDTIHYYTPNT
+112 CNDTIHTYTPTT
-124 SMEGYSVIVNAGKDK
+124 SMEGYSVIVNDGTA
-139 PQTGD
+139 QTGD
-144 GNVFTQ
+144 GNVFTP

-157 TELNGTKAT
+157 TDLNDKKAT
-166 SSFVS
+166 GSFVS

-178 VDGAIQ
+178 VGGDIQ
-184 EIPNDVII
+184 EIPNEVII
-192 YNGDDVIS
+192 YNGNDIVSNGGI
-200 GDNVIKIDEVAGVP
+200 IKIDEVAGVD
-214 ESAYTTLTLTLRGLG
+214 ESAYTTLSLTLRGDG

-240 GDNADS
+240 GDNVDS
-246 AKPFKNGEKIIIGKE
+246 AVSFKNGEKITIGKD

-267 ASKEIK
+267 ATKEIK
-273 LSVAYILPQNSEAS
+273 LSVAYTPAQNSEAS
-287 VAAATD
+287 VAVATD
-293 AAVAD
+293 ATVAD
-298 VVKVYT
+298 IVNVYT
-304 IKKTFSLKNDE
+304 IKKTFSLKNEE
-315 CRLNKQEETLGATYT
+315 CRLNKQEQTLGATYT

-349 VDGQTYTLK
+349 VDGVTHTLN
-358 KSTLACY
+358 KSNLDCY

-370 ATVDGDLAG
+370 VKVDGDLAG

-386 GGKNARDPY
+386 GGVDARDPY

-408 VMDMSTTEPED
+408 VMDMKTTEPD
-419 DWAERPTLKNRED
+419 GGWADRPKLKNRED
-432 TIVYEVHVRDFTI
+432 TIAYEVHVRDFTI
-445 DLTSGVDAEKRG
+445 DPTSGVDDVKKG
-457 RYRGMVQGGT
+457 RYLGMVQPGT
-467 TYEGVK
+467 TYADTGVK

-528 FGTDNYAQKI
+528 FGTDKYAQKI

-553 RVIMDVVYNHTMNK
+553 RVIMDVVYNHTMDK

-577 YISKGDDITGCGNT
+577 YLSKDTTGCGNT
-591 VNSDQNMVWTMIRD
+591 VNADQNMVWTMIRD

-635 GVYLNKQ
+635 GEYLNKQ
-642 HPDANLVIYGEP
+642 HPNANLVIYGEP
-654 WADKNDIA
+654 WASDNDTA

-675 HKTSPDAHVG
+675 HKTSKDAHVG

-693 CLKGSSNDAKA
+693 CLKGSSDDGKA

-709 NKLNNGWDGNG
+709 NKTNDGWDGNG
-720 TDENDQP
+720 TDENDKP
-727 LKSNREC
+727 LETNKDC

-748 TGTDIWSAQG
+748 TGIDVWSAQG

-783 ADITS
+783 AGVTS
-788 GTAEAK
+788 GSAEAK

-817 EFGRTKIEAGDD
+817 EFGRTKIAAGKDI
-829 KHNTYNTT
+829 HNSYNTI

-850 EWKSVNDSYAAYIH
+850 DWKSVNDSYAAYIQ
-864 MRKAHPAFRMTTAD
+864 MRKAHPAFHMTTAD
-878 QIFDNVT
+878 KIFDNVT

-905 DSWEKIMVVMNS
+905 DSWEKIKVVMNS
-917 TPSEQTIA
+917 TPSAQTIA

-960 EDAANQT
+960 EDAANKT
-967 HTQLYYV
+967 HAQLYYV

-991 WTLETTLEEDSKF
+991 WTLETTLEEGYEF
-1004 KITGEASWDGDV
+1004 KITGEASWDGEL

-1027 QGDEGCPTLENITIK
+1027 QGDEGCPTIGNITIK

-1051 NDKTLEFSFEPTK
+1051 NDKTLEFTFEPTK

>member
-1 MNLKKS
+1 MNLKKN
-7 TLAASI
+7 TLAVSI

-24 SGGGNGGSSA
+24 SGGGNGGSST

-41 SANDFDTAK
+41 STGEFDTAK
-50 IQTVTKVET
+50 IQTVIKVET
-59 RKECDV
+59 KEGCDV
-65 KAGTLIVDDSNNNF
+65 KAGTLIVDDSNFNTYN
-79 SAYYLWAWLGEDNLI
+79 LWAWNDNGNLNKDV
-94 EGAEWPG
+94 EWPG
-101 EEFPQKNVLSS
+101 VDFTANVLKY
-112 CTDTIHYYTPNT
+112 CNDTIHTYTPTT
-124 SMEGYSVIVNAGKDK
+124 SMEGYSVIVNDGTA
-139 PQTGD
+139 QTGD
-144 GNVFTQ
+144 GNVFTP

-157 TELNGTKAT
+157 TDLNDKKAT
-166 SSFVS
+166 GSFVS

-178 VDGAIQ
+178 VGGDIQ
-184 EIPNDVII
+184 EIPNEVII
-192 YNGDDVIS
+192 YNGNDIVSNGGI
-200 GDNVIKIDEVAGVP
+200 IKIDEVAGVD
-214 ESAYTTLTLTLRGLG
+214 ESAYTTLSLTLRGDG

-240 GDNADS
+240 GDNVDS
-246 AKPFKNGEKIIIGKE
+246 AVSFKNGEKITIGKD

-267 ASKEIK
+267 ATKEIK
-273 LSVAYILPQNSEAS
+273 LSVAYTPAQNSEAS
-287 VAAATD
+287 VAVATD
-293 AAVAD
+293 ATVAD
-298 VVKVYT
+298 IVNVYT
-304 IKKTFSLKNDE
+304 IKKTFSLKNEE
-315 CRLNKQEETLGATYT
+315 CRLNKQEQTLGATYT

-349 VDGQTYTLK
+349 VDGVTHTLN
-358 KSTLACY
+358 KSNLDCY

-386 GGKNARDPY
+386 GGVDARDPY

-408 VMDMSTTEPED
+408 VMDMKTTEPD
-419 DWAERPTLKNRED
+419 GGWADRPKLKNRED
-432 TIVYEVHVRDFTI
+432 TIAYEVHVRDFTI
-445 DLTSGVDAEKRG
+445 DPTSGVDDDKKG
-457 RYRGMVQGGT
+457 RYLGMVQPGT
-467 TYEGVK
+467 TYADTGVK

-528 FGTDNYAQKI
+528 FGTDKYAQKI

-553 RVIMDVVYNHTMNK
+553 RVIMDVVYNHTMDK

-577 YISKGDDITGCGNT
+577 YLSKDTTGCGNT
-591 VNSDQNMVWTMIRD
+591 VNADQNMVWTMIRD

-635 GVYLNKQ
+635 GEYLNKQ
-642 HPDANLVIYGEP
+642 HPNANLVIYGEP
-654 WADKNDIA
+654 WASDNDVA
-662 EKLVKEPVRTGRM
+662 EELIKEPVRTGRM
-675 HKTSPDAHVG
+675 YKTSKDAHVG

-693 CLKGSSNDAKA
+693 CLKGSSDDGKA

-709 NKLNNGWDGNG
+709 NKTNDGWDGNG
-720 TDENDQP
+720 TDENDKP
-727 LKSNREC
+727 LETNKDC

-748 TGTDIWSAQG
+748 TGIDVWSAQG

-783 ADITS
+783 AGVTS
-788 GTAEAK
+788 GSAEAK

-817 EFGRTKIEAGDD
+817 EFGRTKIAAGKDI
-829 KHNTYNTT
+829 HNSYNTI

-850 EWKSVNDSYAAYIH
+850 DWKSVNDSYAAYIQ
-864 MRKAHPAFRMTTAD
+864 MRKAHPAFHMTTAD

-905 DSWEKIMVVMNS
+905 DSWEKIKVVMNS
-917 TPSEQTIA
+917 TPSAQTIA

-960 EDAANQT
+960 EDAANKT
-967 HTQLYYV
+967 HAQLYYV
-974 GDSSG
+974 LAG
-979 WKFKPMTYKNGY
+979 
-991 WTLETTLEEDSKF
+991 
-1004 KITGEASWDGDV
+1004 
-1016 YNSSNGTSLCL
+1016 NSN
-1027 QGDEGCPTLENITIK
+1027 Q
-1042 ATGLGLVKV
+1042 
-1051 NDKTLEFSFEPTK
+1051 

>member
-1 MNLKKS
+1 MNLKKN
-7 TLAASI
+7 TLAVSI

-24 SGGGNGGSSA
+24 SGGGNGGSST

-41 SANDFDTAK
+41 STGEFDTAK

-59 RKECDV
+59 KEGCDV
-65 KAGTLIVDDSNNNF
+65 KAGTLIVDDSNFNTYN
-79 SAYYLWAWLGEDNLI
+79 LWAWNDNGNLNKDV
-94 EGAEWPG
+94 EWPG
-101 EEFPQKNVLSS
+101 VDFTANVLKY
-112 CTDTIHYYTPNT
+112 CNDTIHTYTPTT
-124 SMEGYSVIVNAGKDK
+124 SMEGYSVIVNDGTA
-139 PQTGD
+139 QTGD
-144 GNVFTQ
+144 GNVFTP

-157 TELNGTKAT
+157 TDLNDKKAT
-166 SSFVS
+166 GSFVS

-178 VDGAIQ
+178 VGGDIQ
-184 EIPNDVII
+184 EIPNEVII
-192 YNGDDVIS
+192 YNGNDIVSNGGI
-200 GDNVIKIDEVAGVP
+200 IKIDEVAGVD
-214 ESAYTTLTLTLRGLG
+214 ESAYTTLSLTLRGDG

-240 GDNADS
+240 GDNVDS
-246 AKPFKNGEKIIIGKE
+246 AVSFKNGEKITIGKD

-267 ASKEIK
+267 ATKEIK
-273 LSVAYILPQNSEAS
+273 LSVAYTPAQNSEAS
-287 VAAATD
+287 VAVATD
-293 AAVAD
+293 ATVAD
-298 VVKVYT
+298 IVNVYT
-304 IKKTFSLKNDE
+304 IKKTFSLKNEE
-315 CRLNKQEETLGATYT
+315 CRLNKQEQTLGATYT

-349 VDGQTYTLK
+349 VDGVTHTLN
-358 KSTLACY
+358 KSNLDCY

-370 ATVDGDLAG
+370 VKVDGDLAG

-395 GKMTAKGSNTANI
+395 GKMTAKGSDTANI
-408 VMDMSTTEPED
+408 VMDMSTTEPKGG
-419 DWAERPTLKNRED
+419 WAKTPALKNRED

-445 DLTSGVDAEKRG
+445 DKSSGVDDENRG
-457 RYRGMVQGGT
+457 RYLGMVQGGT

-528 FGTDNYAQKI
+528 FGTDKYKQKI

-553 RVIMDVVYNHTMNK
+553 RVIMDVVYNHTMDK
-567 TVLGGITQNY
+567 TVLGSISQNY

-591 VNSDQNMVWTMIRD
+591 VNADQNMVWTMIRD

-635 GVYLNKQ
+635 GEYLNKQ
-642 HPDANLVIYGEP
+642 HPNANLVIYGEP
-654 WADKNDIA
+654 WASDNETA

-675 HKTSPDAHVG
+675 HKTSKDAHVG

-693 CLKGSSNDAKA
+693 CLKGSSDDGKA

-709 NKLNNGWDGNG
+709 NKTNDGWDGNG
-720 TDENDQP
+720 TDENDKP
-727 LKSNREC
+727 LETNKDC

-748 TGTDIWSAQG
+748 TGIDVWSAQG

-783 ADITS
+783 AGVTS
-788 GTAEAK
+788 GSAEAK

-817 EFGRTKIEAGDD
+817 EFGRTKIAAGKDI
-829 KHNTYNTT
+829 HNSYNTI

-850 EWKSVNDSYAAYIH
+850 DWKSVNDSYAAYIQ
-864 MRKAHPAFRMTTAD
+864 MRKAHPAFHMTTAD
-878 QIFDNVT
+878 KIFDNVT

-905 DSWEKIMVVMNS
+905 DSWEKIKVVMNS
-917 TPSEQTIA
+917 TPSAQTIA

-937 TVGKVENNTTAA
+937 TVGNVENNTTAA

-960 EDAANQT
+960 EDAANKT
-967 HTQLYYV
+967 HAQLYYV

-991 WTLETTLEEDSKF
+991 WTLETTLEEGYEF
-1004 KITGEASWDGDV
+1004 KITGEASWDGEL

-1027 QGDEGCPTLENITIK
+1027 QGDEGCPTIGNITIK

-1051 NDKTLEFSFEPTK
+1051 NDKTLEFTFEPTK

>member
-1 MNLKKS
+1 MNLKKN
-7 TLAASI
+7 TLAVSI

-24 SGGGNGGSSA
+24 SGGGNGGSST

-41 SANDFDTAK
+41 STGEFDTAK
-50 IQTVTKVET
+50 IQTVIKVET
-59 RKECDV
+59 KEGCDV
-65 KAGTLIVDDSNNNF
+65 KAGTLIVDDSNFNTYN
-79 SAYYLWAWLGEDNLI
+79 LWAWNDNGNLNKDV
-94 EGAEWPG
+94 EWPG
-101 EEFPQKNVLSS
+101 VDFTANVLKY
-112 CTDTIHYYTPNT
+112 CNDTIHTYTPTT
-124 SMEGYSVIVNAGKDK
+124 SMEGYSVIVNDGTA
-139 PQTGD
+139 QTGD
-144 GNVFTQ
+144 GNVFTP

-157 TELNGTKAT
+157 TDLNDKKAT
-166 SSFVS
+166 GSFVS

-178 VDGAIQ
+178 VGGDIQ
-184 EIPNDVII
+184 EIPNEVII
-192 YNGDDVIS
+192 YNGNDIVSNGGI
-200 GDNVIKIDEVAGVP
+200 IKIDEVAGVD
-214 ESAYTTLTLTLRGLG
+214 ESAYTTLSLTLRGDG

-240 GDNADS
+240 GDNVDS
-246 AKPFKNGEKIIIGKE
+246 AVSFKNGEKITIGKD

-267 ASKEIK
+267 ATKEIK
-273 LSVAYILPQNSEAS
+273 LSVAYTPAQNSEAS
-287 VAAATD
+287 VAVATD
-293 AAVAD
+293 ATVAD
-298 VVKVYT
+298 IVNVYT
-304 IKKTFSLKNDE
+304 IKKTFSLKNEE
-315 CRLNKQEETLGATYT
+315 CRLNKQEQTLGATYT
-330 KESTTFR
+330 NESTTFR

-349 VDGQTYTLK
+349 VDGVTHTLN
-358 KSTLACY
+358 KSNLDCY

-370 ATVDGDLAG
+370 VKVDGDLAG

-386 GGKNARDPY
+386 GGVDARDPY

-408 VMDMSTTEPED
+408 VMDMKTTEPD
-419 DWAERPTLKNRED
+419 GGWADRPKLKNRED
-432 TIVYEVHVRDFTI
+432 TIAYEVHVRDFTI
-445 DLTSGVDAEKRG
+445 DPTSGVDDVKKG
-457 RYRGMVQGGT
+457 RYLGMVQPGT
-467 TYEGVK
+467 TYADTGVK

-528 FGTDNYAQKI
+528 FGTDKYEQKI

-553 RVIMDVVYNHTMNK
+553 RVIMDVVYNHTMDK

-577 YISKGDDITGCGNT
+577 YLSKDTTGCGNT
-591 VNSDQNMVWTMIRD
+591 VNADQNMVWTMIRD

-635 GVYLNKQ
+635 GEYLNKQ

-654 WADKNDIA
+654 WASDNDVA
-662 EKLVKEPVRTGRM
+662 EELIKEPVRTGRM
-675 HKTSPDAHVG
+675 YKTSKDAHVG

-693 CLKGSSNDAKA
+693 CLKGSSDDGKA

-709 NKLNNGWDGNG
+709 NKLNAGWDGNG
-720 TDENDQP
+720 TDENGQA
-727 LKSNREC
+727 LKTNKEC
-734 VFMGVKAGVRHADA
+734 VFMGVKAGVRHAEA

-783 ADITS
+783 AGVTS
-788 GTAEAK
+788 GSAEAK

-817 EFGRTKIEAGDD
+817 EFGRTKIAAGKDI
-829 KHNTYNTT
+829 HNSYNTI

-850 EWKSVNDSYAAYIH
+850 DWKSVNDSYAAYIN
-864 MRKAHPAFRMTTAD
+864 MRKAHPAFHMTTAD
-878 QIFDNVT
+878 QIFKNVL
-885 LDDASSDEVVI
+885 LDDASTDEVVI
-896 VNIDGESVG
+896 VNIDGKSVG
-905 DSWEKIMVVMNS
+905 DSWETIKVVMNS
-917 TPSEQTIA
+917 TSAPYDTT
-925 VPEGMVKVADGV
+925 VPAGMVKVADGV

-960 EDAANQT
+960 EDAANKT
-967 HTQLYYV
+967 HAQLYYV

-979 WKFKPMTYKNGY
+979 WKFKPMTYANGY
-991 WTLETTLEEDSKF
+991 WTLETTLEEGSEF
-1004 KITGEASWDGDV
+1004 KITGEASWDGEL

-1027 QGDEGCPTLENITIK
+1027 QGDEGCPTIGNITIK

-1051 NDKTLEFSFEPTK
+1051 NDKTLEFTFEPTK

>member
-1 MNLKKS
+1 MNLKKN
-7 TLAASI
+7 TLAVSI

-24 SGGGNGGSSA
+24 SGGGNGGSST
-34 PADNWAQ
+34 PADNWYQ
-41 SANDFDTAK
+41 STGEVDTAK
-50 IQTVTKVET
+50 IQTVKEVEI
-59 RKECDV
+59 KEGCDV
-65 KAGTLIVDDSNNNF
+65 KAGTLIVDDNNF
-79 SAYYLWAWLGEDNLI
+79 STYNLWAWTDKGNLI
-94 EGAEWPG
+94 DDAEWPG
-101 EEFPQKNVLSS
+101 EEFTQNVLS
-112 CTDTIHYYTPNT
+112 CTDTIHYYKPAT
-124 SMEGYSVIVNAGKDK
+124 SMNGYSVIVNDGTA
-139 PQTGD
+139 QTGD
-144 GNVFTQ
+144 GNVFTP

-157 TELNGTKAT
+157 SSGDVGT

-178 VDGAIQ
+178 VDGAKQ
-184 EIPNDVII
+184 EIPNDVIV
-192 YNGDDVIS
+192 YSGDDVVS
-200 GDNVIKIDEVAGVP
+200 DNDVIKIDEVAGVP
-214 ESAYTTLTLTLRGLG
+214 DSAYTTLTLTLRGLG

-240 GDNADS
+240 GDNVDS
-246 AKPFKNGEKIIIGKE
+246 AVSFKNGEKITIGKD

-267 ASKEIK
+267 ATKEIK
-273 LSVAYILPQNSEAS
+273 LSVAYTPAQNSEAS
-287 VAAATD
+287 VAVATD
-293 AAVAD
+293 ATVAD
-298 VVKVYT
+298 IVNVYT
-304 IKKTFSLKNDE
+304 IKKTFSLKNEE
-315 CRLNKQEETLGATYT
+315 CRLNKQEQTLGATYT

-349 VDGQTYTLK
+349 VDGVTHTLN
-358 KSTLACY
+358 KSNLDCY

-386 GGKNARDPY
+386 GGVDARDPY

-408 VMDMSTTEPED
+408 VMDMKTTEPD
-419 DWAERPTLKNRED
+419 GGWADRPKLKNRED
-432 TIVYEVHVRDFTI
+432 TIAYEVHVRDFTI
-445 DLTSGVDAEKRG
+445 DPTSGVDDDKKG
-457 RYRGMVQGGT
+457 RYLGMVQPGT
-467 TYEGVK
+467 TYADTGVK

-528 FGTDNYAQKI
+528 FGTDKYAQKI

-553 RVIMDVVYNHTMNK
+553 RVIMDVVYNHTMDK

-577 YISKGDDITGCGNT
+577 YLSKDTTGCGNT
-591 VNSDQNMVWTMIRD
+591 VNADQNMVWTMIRD

-635 GVYLNKQ
+635 GEYLNKQ

-654 WADKNDIA
+654 WASDNDVA
-662 EKLVKEPVRTGRM
+662 EELIKEPVRTGRM
-675 HKTSPDAHVG
+675 YKTSKDAHVG

-693 CLKGSSNDAKA
+693 CLKGSSDDGKA

-709 NKLNNGWDGNG
+709 NKTNDGWDGNG
-720 TDENDQP
+720 TDENDKP
-727 LKSNREC
+727 LETNKDC
-734 VFMGVKAGVRHADA
+734 VFMGVKAGVRHANA
-748 TGTDIWSAQG
+748 TGIDVWSAQG

-783 ADITS
+783 AGVTS
-788 GTAEAK
+788 GSAEAK

-817 EFGRTKIEAGDD
+817 EFGRTKIAAGKDI
-829 KHNTYNTT
+829 HNSYNTI

-850 EWKSVNDSYAAYIH
+850 DWKSVNDSYAAYIQ
-864 MRKAHPAFRMTTAD
+864 MRKAHPAFHMTTAD
-878 QIFDNVT
+878 KIFDNVT

-905 DSWEKIMVVMNS
+905 DSWEKIKVVMNS
-917 TPSEQTIA
+917 TPSAQTIA

-960 EDAANQT
+960 EDAANKT
-967 HTQLYYV
+967 HAQLYYV

-991 WTLETTLEEDSKF
+991 WTLETTLEEGYEF
-1004 KITGEASWDGDV
+1004 KITGEASWNGEL

-1027 QGDEGCPTLENITIK
+1027 QGDEGCPTIGNITIK

-1051 NDKTLEFSFEPTK
+1051 NDKTLEFTFEPTK

>member
-1 MNLKKS
+1 MNLKKN
-7 TLAASI
+7 TLAVSI

-24 SGGGNGGSSA
+24 SGGGNGGSST

-41 SANDFDTAK
+41 STGEFDTAK
-50 IQTVTKVET
+50 IQTVIKVET
-59 RKECDV
+59 KEGCDV
-65 KAGTLIVDDSNNNF
+65 KAGTLIVDDSNFNTYN
-79 SAYYLWAWLGEDNLI
+79 LWAWNDNGNLNKDV
-94 EGAEWPG
+94 EWPG
-101 EEFPQKNVLSS
+101 VDFTANVLKY
-112 CTDTIHYYTPNT
+112 CNDTIHTYTPTT
-124 SMEGYSVIVNAGKDK
+124 SMEGYSVIVNDGTA
-139 PQTGD
+139 QTGD
-144 GNVFTQ
+144 GNVFTP

-157 TELNGTKAT
+157 TDLNDKKAT
-166 SSFVS
+166 GSFVS

-178 VDGAIQ
+178 VGGDIQ
-184 EIPNDVII
+184 EIPNEVII
-192 YNGDDVIS
+192 YNGNDIVSNGGI
-200 GDNVIKIDEVAGVP
+200 IKIDEVAGVD
-214 ESAYTTLTLTLRGLG
+214 ESAYTTLSLTLRGDG

-240 GDNADS
+240 GDNVDS
-246 AKPFKNGEKIIIGKE
+246 AVSFKNGEKITIGKD

-267 ASKEIK
+267 ATKEIK
-273 LSVAYILPQNSEAS
+273 LSVAYTPAQNSEAS
-287 VAAATD
+287 VAVATD
-293 AAVAD
+293 ATVAD
-298 VVKVYT
+298 IVNVYT
-304 IKKTFSLKNDE
+304 IKKTFSLKNEE
-315 CRLNKQEETLGATYT
+315 CRLNKQEQTLGATYT

-349 VDGQTYTLK
+349 VDGVTHTLN
-358 KSTLACY
+358 KSNLDCY

-370 ATVDGDLAG
+370 VKVDGDLAG

-386 GGKNARDPY
+386 GGVDARDPY

-408 VMDMSTTEPED
+408 VMDMKTTEPD
-419 DWAERPTLKNRED
+419 GGWADRPKLKNRED
-432 TIVYEVHVRDFTI
+432 TIAYEVHVRDFTI
-445 DLTSGVDAEKRG
+445 DPTSGVDDVKKG
-457 RYRGMVQGGT
+457 RYLGMVQPGT
-467 TYEGVK
+467 TYADTGVK

-528 FGTDNYAQKI
+528 FGTDKYEQKI

-553 RVIMDVVYNHTMNK
+553 RVIMDVVYNHTMDK

-577 YISKGDDITGCGNT
+577 YLSKDTTGCGNT
-591 VNSDQNMVWTMIRD
+591 VNADQNMVWTMIRD

-635 GVYLNKQ
+635 GEYLNKQ

-654 WADKNDIA
+654 WASDNDVA
-662 EKLVKEPVRTGRM
+662 EELIKEPVRTGRM
-675 HKTSPDAHVG
+675 YKTSKDAHVG

-693 CLKGSSNDAKA
+693 CLKGSSDDGKA

-709 NKLNNGWDGNG
+709 NKLNAGWDGNG
-720 TDENDQP
+720 TDENGQA
-727 LKSNREC
+727 LKTNKEC
-734 VFMGVKAGVRHADA
+734 VFMGVKAGVRHAEA

-783 ADITS
+783 AGVTS
-788 GTAEAK
+788 GSAEAK

-817 EFGRTKIEAGDD
+817 EFGRTKIAAGKDI
-829 KHNTYNTT
+829 HNSYNTI

-850 EWKSVNDSYAAYIH
+850 DWKSVNDSYAAYIN
-864 MRKAHPAFRMTTAD
+864 MRKAHPAFHMTTAD
-878 QIFDNVT
+878 QIFKNVL
-885 LDDASSDEVVI
+885 LDDASTDEVVI
-896 VNIDGESVG
+896 VNIDGKSVG
-905 DSWEKIMVVMNS
+905 DSWETIKVVMNS
-917 TPSEQTIA
+917 TSAPYDTT
-925 VPEGMVKVADGV
+925 VPAGMVKVADGV

-960 EDAANQT
+960 EDAANKT
-967 HTQLYYV
+967 HAQLYYV

-979 WKFKPMTYKNGY
+979 WKFKPMNYANGY
-991 WTLETTLEEDSKF
+991 WTLETTLEEGSEF
-1004 KITGEASWDGDV
+1004 KITGEASWDGEL

-1027 QGDEGCPTLENITIK
+1027 QGDEGCPTIGNITIK

-1051 NDKTLEFSFEPTK
+1051 NDKTLEFTFEPTK

>member
-1 MNLKKS
+1 MNLKKN
-7 TLAASI
+7 TLAVSI

-24 SGGGNGGSSA
+24 SGGGNGGSST
-34 PADNWAQ
+34 PADNWYQ
-41 SANDFDTAK
+41 STGEVDTAK
-50 IQTVTKVET
+50 IQTVKEVEI
-59 RKECDV
+59 KEGCDV
-65 KAGTLIVDDSNNNF
+65 KAGTLIVDDNNF
-79 SAYYLWAWLGEDNLI
+79 STYNLWAWTDKGNLI
-94 EGAEWPG
+94 DDAEWPG
-101 EEFPQKNVLSS
+101 EEFTQNVLS
-112 CTDTIHYYTPNT
+112 CTDTIHYYKPAT
-124 SMEGYSVIVNAGKDK
+124 SMNGYSVIVNDGTA
-139 PQTGD
+139 QTGD
-144 GNVFTQ
+144 GNVFTP

-157 TELNGTKAT
+157 SSGDVGT

-178 VDGAIQ
+178 VDGAKQ
-184 EIPNDVII
+184 EIPNDVIV
-192 YNGDDVIS
+192 YSGDDVVS
-200 GDNVIKIDEVAGVP
+200 DNDVIKIDEVAGVP
-214 ESAYTTLTLTLRGLG
+214 DSAYTTLTLTLRGLG

-240 GDNADS
+240 GDNVDS
-246 AKPFKNGEKIIIGKE
+246 AVSFKNGEKITIGKD

-267 ASKEIK
+267 ATKEIK
-273 LSVAYILPQNSEAS
+273 LSVAYTPAQNSEAS
-287 VAAATD
+287 VAVATD
-293 AAVAD
+293 ATVAD
-298 VVKVYT
+298 IVNVYT
-304 IKKTFSLKNDE
+304 IKKTFSLKNEE
-315 CRLNKQEETLGATYT
+315 CRLNKQEQTLGATYT

-349 VDGQTYTLK
+349 VDGVTHTLN
-358 KSTLACY
+358 KSNLDCY

-386 GGKNARDPY
+386 GGVDARDPY

-408 VMDMSTTEPED
+408 VMDMKTTEPD
-419 DWAERPTLKNRED
+419 GGWADRPKLKNRED
-432 TIVYEVHVRDFTI
+432 TIAYEVHVRDFTI
-445 DLTSGVDAEKRG
+445 DPTSGVDDDKKG
-457 RYRGMVQGGT
+457 RYLGMVQPGT
-467 TYEGVK
+467 TYADTGVK

-528 FGTDNYAQKI
+528 FGTDKYAQKI

-553 RVIMDVVYNHTMNK
+553 RVIMDVVYNHTMDK

-577 YISKGDDITGCGNT
+577 YLSKDTTDCGNT
-591 VNSDQNMVWTMIRD
+591 VNADQNMVWTMIRD

-635 GVYLNKQ
+635 GEYLNKQ

-654 WADKNDIA
+654 WASDNDVA
-662 EKLVKEPVRTGRM
+662 EELIKEPVRTGRM
-675 HKTSPDAHVG
+675 YKTSKDAHVG

-693 CLKGSSNDAKA
+693 CLKGSSDDGKA

-709 NKLNNGWDGNG
+709 NKTNDGWDGNG
-720 TDENDQP
+720 TDENDKP
-727 LKSNREC
+727 LETNKDC
-734 VFMGVKAGVRHADA
+734 VFMGVKAGVRHANA
-748 TGTDIWSAQG
+748 TGIDVWSAQG

-783 ADITS
+783 AGVTS
-788 GTAEAK
+788 GSAEAK

-817 EFGRTKIEAGDD
+817 EFGRTKIAAGKDI
-829 KHNTYNTT
+829 HNSYNTI

-850 EWKSVNDSYAAYIH
+850 DWKSVNDSYAAYIQ
-864 MRKAHPAFRMTTAD
+864 MRKAHPAFHMTTAD
-878 QIFDNVT
+878 KIFDNVT

-905 DSWEKIMVVMNS
+905 DSWEKIKVVMNS
-917 TPSEQTIA
+917 TPSAQTIA

-960 EDAANQT
+960 EDAANKT
-967 HTQLYYV
+967 HAQLYYV
-974 GDSSG
+974 GNSSG

-991 WTLETTLEEDSKF
+991 WTLETTLEEGYEF
-1004 KITGEASWDGDV
+1004 KITGEASWDGEL

-1027 QGDEGCPTLENITIK
+1027 QGDEGCPTIGNITIK

-1051 NDKTLEFSFEPTK
+1051 NDKTLEFTFEPTK

>member
-1 MNLKKS
+1 MNLKKN
-7 TLAASI
+7 TLAVSI

-24 SGGGNGGSSA
+24 SGGGNGGSST
-34 PADNWAQ
+34 PADNWYQ
-41 SANDFDTAK
+41 STGEVDTAK
-50 IQTVTKVET
+50 IQTVKEVEI
-59 RKECDV
+59 KEGCDV
-65 KAGTLIVDDSNNNF
+65 KAGTLIVDDNNF
-79 SAYYLWAWLGEDNLI
+79 STYNLWAWTDKGNLI
-94 EGAEWPG
+94 DDAEWPG
-101 EEFPQKNVLSS
+101 EEFTQNVLS
-112 CTDTIHYYTPNT
+112 CTDTIHYYKPAT
-124 SMEGYSVIVNAGKDK
+124 SMNGYSVIVNDGTA
-139 PQTGD
+139 QTGD
-144 GNVFTQ
+144 GNVFTP

-157 TELNGTKAT
+157 SSGDVGT

-178 VDGAIQ
+178 VDGAKQ
-184 EIPNDVII
+184 EIPNDVIV
-192 YNGDDVIS
+192 YSGDDVVS
-200 GDNVIKIDEVAGVP
+200 DNDVIKIDEVAGVP
-214 ESAYTTLTLTLRGLG
+214 DSAYTTLTLTLRGLG

-240 GDNADS
+240 GDNVDS
-246 AKPFKNGEKIIIGKE
+246 AVSFKNGEKITIGKD

-267 ASKEIK
+267 ATKEIK
-273 LSVAYILPQNSEAS
+273 LSVAYTPAQNSEAS
-287 VAAATD
+287 VAVATD
-293 AAVAD
+293 ATVAD
-298 VVKVYT
+298 IVNVYT
-304 IKKTFSLKNDE
+304 IKKTFSLKNEE
-315 CRLNKQEETLGATYT
+315 CRLNKQEQTLGATYT

-349 VDGQTYTLK
+349 VDGVTHTLN
-358 KSTLACY
+358 KSNLDCY

-386 GGKNARDPY
+386 GGVDARDPY

-408 VMDMSTTEPED
+408 VMDMKTTEPD
-419 DWAERPTLKNRED
+419 GGWADRPKLKNRED
-432 TIVYEVHVRDFTI
+432 TIAYEVHVRDFTI
-445 DLTSGVDAEKRG
+445 DPTSGVDDDKKG
-457 RYRGMVQGGT
+457 RYLGMVQPGT
-467 TYEGVK
+467 TYADTGVK

-528 FGTDNYAQKI
+528 FGTDKYAQKI

-553 RVIMDVVYNHTMNK
+553 RVIMDVVYNHTMDK

-577 YISKGDDITGCGNT
+577 YLSKDTTGCGNT
-591 VNSDQNMVWTMIRD
+591 VNADQNMVWTMIRD

-635 GVYLNKQ
+635 GEYLNKQ

-654 WADKNDIA
+654 WASDNDVA
-662 EKLVKEPVRTGRM
+662 EELIKEPVRTGRM
-675 HKTSPDAHVG
+675 YKTSKDAHVG

-693 CLKGSSNDAKA
+693 CLKGSSDDGKA

-709 NKLNNGWDGNG
+709 NKTNDGWDGNG
-720 TDENDQP
+720 TDENDKP
-727 LKSNREC
+727 LETNKDC
-734 VFMGVKAGVRHADA
+734 VFMGVNAGVRHADA
-748 TGTDIWSAQG
+748 TGIDVWSAQG

-783 ADITS
+783 AGVTS
-788 GTAEAK
+788 GSAEAK

-817 EFGRTKIEAGDD
+817 EFGRTKIAAGKDI
-829 KHNTYNTT
+829 HNSYNTI

-850 EWKSVNDSYAAYIH
+850 DWKSVNDSYAAYIQ
-864 MRKAHPAFRMTTAD
+864 MRKAHPAFHMTTAD
-878 QIFDNVT
+878 KIFDNVT

-905 DSWEKIMVVMNS
+905 DSWEKIKVVMNS
-917 TPSEQTIA
+917 TPSAQTIA

-960 EDAANQT
+960 EDAANKT
-967 HTQLYYV
+967 HAQLYYV

-991 WTLETTLEEDSKF
+991 WTLETTLEEGYEF
-1004 KITGEASWDGDV
+1004 KITGEASWDGEL

-1027 QGDEGCPTLENITIK
+1027 QGDEGCPTIGNITIK

-1051 NDKTLEFSFEPTK
+1051 NDKTLEFTFEPTK

>member
-1 MNLKKS
+1 MNLKKN
-7 TLAASI
+7 TLAVSI

-24 SGGGNGGSSA
+24 SGGGNGGSST

-41 SANDFDTAK
+41 STGEFDTAK
-50 IQTVTKVET
+50 IQTVIKVET
-59 RKECDV
+59 KEGCDV
-65 KAGTLIVDDSNNNF
+65 KAGTLIVDDSNFNTYN
-79 SAYYLWAWLGEDNLI
+79 LWAWNDNGNLNKDV
-94 EGAEWPG
+94 EWPG
-101 EEFPQKNVLSS
+101 VDFTANVLKY
-112 CTDTIHYYTPNT
+112 CNDTIHTYTPTT
-124 SMEGYSVIVNAGKDK
+124 SMEGYSVIVNDGTA
-139 PQTGD
+139 QTGD
-144 GNVFTQ
+144 GNVFTP

-166 SSFVS
+166 GSFVS

-178 VDGAIQ
+178 VGGDIQ
-184 EIPNDVII
+184 EIPNEVII
-192 YNGDDVIS
+192 YNGNDIVSNGGI
-200 GDNVIKIDEVAGVP
+200 IKIDEVAGVD
-214 ESAYTTLTLTLRGLG
+214 ESAYTTLSLTLRGDG

-240 GDNADS
+240 GDNVDS
-246 AKPFKNGEKIIIGKE
+246 AVSFKNGEKITIGKD

-267 ASKEIK
+267 ATKEIK
-273 LSVAYILPQNSEAS
+273 LSVAYTPAQNSEAS
-287 VAAATD
+287 VAVATD
-293 AAVAD
+293 ATVAD
-298 VVKVYT
+298 IVNVYT
-304 IKKTFSLKNDE
+304 IKKTFSLKNEE
-315 CRLNKQEETLGATYT
+315 CRLNKQEQTLGATYT

-349 VDGQTYTLK
+349 VDGVTHTLN
-358 KSTLACY
+358 KSNLDCY

-386 GGKNARDPY
+386 GGVDARDPY

-408 VMDMSTTEPED
+408 VMDMKTTEPD
-419 DWAERPTLKNRED
+419 GGWADRPKLKNRED
-432 TIVYEVHVRDFTI
+432 TIAYEVHVRDFTI
-445 DLTSGVDAEKRG
+445 DPTSGVDDDKKG
-457 RYRGMVQGGT
+457 RYLGMVQPGT
-467 TYEGVK
+467 TYADTGVK

-528 FGTDNYAQKI
+528 FGTDKYAQKI

-553 RVIMDVVYNHTMNK
+553 RVIMDVVYNHTMDK

-577 YISKGDDITGCGNT
+577 YLSKDTTDCGNT
-591 VNSDQNMVWTMIRD
+591 VNADQNMVWTMIRD

-635 GVYLNKQ
+635 GEYLNKQ

-654 WADKNDIA
+654 WASDNDVA
-662 EKLVKEPVRTGRM
+662 EELIKEPVRTGRM
-675 HKTSPDAHVG
+675 YKTSKDAHVG

-693 CLKGSSNDAKA
+693 CLKGSSDDGKA

-709 NKLNNGWDGNG
+709 NKTNDGWDGNG
-720 TDENDQP
+720 TDENDKP
-727 LKSNREC
+727 LETNKDC

-748 TGTDIWSAQG
+748 TGIDVWSAQG

-783 ADITS
+783 AGVTS
-788 GTAEAK
+788 GSAEAK

-817 EFGRTKIEAGDD
+817 EFGRTKIAAGKDI
-829 KHNTYNTT
+829 HNSYNTI

-850 EWKSVNDSYAAYIH
+850 DWKSVNDSYAAYIQ
-864 MRKAHPAFRMTTAD
+864 MRKAHPAFHMTTAD
-878 QIFDNVT
+878 KIFDNVT

-905 DSWEKIMVVMNS
+905 DSWEKIKVVMNS
-917 TPSEQTIA
+917 TPSAQTIV

-960 EDAANQT
+960 EDAANKT
-967 HTQLYYV
+967 HAQLYYV

-991 WTLETTLEEDSKF
+991 WTLETTLEEGYEF
-1004 KITGEASWDGDV
+1004 KITGEASWDGEL

-1027 QGDEGCPTLENITIK
+1027 QGDEGCPTIGNITIK

-1051 NDKTLEFSFEPTK
+1051 NDKTLEFTFEPTK

>member
-1 MNLKKS
+1 MNLKKN
-7 TLAASI
+7 TLAVSI

-24 SGGGNGGSSA
+24 SGGGNGGSST
-34 PADNWAQ
+34 PADNWYQ
-41 SANDFDTAK
+41 STGEVDTAK
-50 IQTVTKVET
+50 IQTVKEVEI
-59 RKECDV
+59 KEGCDV
-65 KAGTLIVDDSNNNF
+65 KAGTLIVDDNNF
-79 SAYYLWAWLGEDNLI
+79 STYNLWAWTDKGNLI
-94 EGAEWPG
+94 DDAEWPG
-101 EEFPQKNVLSS
+101 EEFTQNVLS
-112 CTDTIHYYTPNT
+112 CTDTIHYYKPAT
-124 SMEGYSVIVNAGKDK
+124 SMNGYSVIVNDGTA
-139 PQTGD
+139 QTGD
-144 GNVFTQ
+144 GNVFTP

-157 TELNGTKAT
+157 SSGDVGT

-178 VDGAIQ
+178 VDGAKQ
-184 EIPNDVII
+184 EIPNDVIV
-192 YNGDDVIS
+192 YSGDDVVS
-200 GDNVIKIDEVAGVP
+200 DNDVIKIDEVAGVP
-214 ESAYTTLTLTLRGLG
+214 DSAYTTLTLTLRGLG

-240 GDNADS
+240 GDNVDS
-246 AKPFKNGEKIIIGKE
+246 AVSFKNGEKITIGKD

-267 ASKEIK
+267 ATKEIK
-273 LSVAYILPQNSEAS
+273 LSVAYTPAQNSEAS
-287 VAAATD
+287 VAVATD
-293 AAVAD
+293 ATVAD
-298 VVKVYT
+298 IVNVYT
-304 IKKTFSLKNDE
+304 IKKTFSLKNEE
-315 CRLNKQEETLGATYT
+315 CRLNKQEQTLGATYT

-349 VDGQTYTLK
+349 VDGVTHTLN
-358 KSTLACY
+358 KSNLDCY

-386 GGKNARDPY
+386 GGVDARDPY

-408 VMDMSTTEPED
+408 VMDMKTTEPD
-419 DWAERPTLKNRED
+419 GGWADRPKLKNRED
-432 TIVYEVHVRDFTI
+432 TIAYEVHVRDFTI
-445 DLTSGVDAEKRG
+445 DPTSGVDDDKKG
-457 RYRGMVQGGT
+457 RYLGMVQPGT
-467 TYEGVK
+467 TYADTGVK

-492 FDYATCSNVDSQDSS
+492 FDYATCFNVDSQDSS

-528 FGTDNYAQKI
+528 FGTDKYAQKI

-553 RVIMDVVYNHTMNK
+553 RVIMDVVYNHTMDK

-577 YISKGDDITGCGNT
+577 YLSKDTTGCGNT
-591 VNSDQNMVWTMIRD
+591 VNADQNMVWTMIRD

-635 GVYLNKQ
+635 GEYLNKQ

-654 WADKNDIA
+654 WASDNDVA
-662 EKLVKEPVRTGRM
+662 EELIKEPVRTGRM
-675 HKTSPDAHVG
+675 YKTSKDAHVG

-693 CLKGSSNDAKA
+693 CLKGSSDDGKA

-709 NKLNNGWDGNG
+709 NKTNDGWDGNG
-720 TDENDQP
+720 TDENDKP
-727 LKSNREC
+727 LETNKDC

-748 TGTDIWSAQG
+748 TGIDVWSAQG

-783 ADITS
+783 AGVTS
-788 GTAEAK
+788 GSAEAK

-817 EFGRTKIEAGDD
+817 EFGRTKIAAGKDI
-829 KHNTYNTT
+829 HNSYNTI

-850 EWKSVNDSYAAYIH
+850 DWKSVNDSYAAYIQ
-864 MRKAHPAFRMTTAD
+864 MRKAHPAFHMTTAD
-878 QIFDNVT
+878 KIFDNVT

-905 DSWEKIMVVMNS
+905 DSWEKIKVVMNS
-917 TPSEQTIA
+917 TPSAQTIA

-960 EDAANQT
+960 EDAANKT
-967 HTQLYYV
+967 HAQLYYV

-991 WTLETTLEEDSKF
+991 WTLETTLEEGYEF
-1004 KITGEASWDGDV
+1004 KITGEASWDGEL

-1027 QGDEGCPTLENITIK
+1027 QGDEGCPTIGNITIK

-1051 NDKTLEFSFEPTK
+1051 NDKTLEFTFEPTK

>member
-1 MNLKKS
+1 MNLKKN
-7 TLAASI
+7 TLAVSI

-24 SGGGNGGSSA
+24 SGGGNGGSST

-41 SANDFDTAK
+41 STGEFDTAK
-50 IQTVTKVET
+50 IQTVIKVET
-59 RKECDV
+59 KEGCDV
-65 KAGTLIVDDSNNNF
+65 KAGTLIVDDSNFNTYN
-79 SAYYLWAWLGEDNLI
+79 LWAWNDNGNLNKDV
-94 EGAEWPG
+94 EWPG
-101 EEFPQKNVLSS
+101 VDFTANVLKY
-112 CTDTIHYYTPNT
+112 CNDTIHTYTPTT
-124 SMEGYSVIVNAGKDK
+124 SMEGYSVIVNDGTA
-139 PQTGD
+139 QTGD
-144 GNVFTQ
+144 GNVFTP

-157 TELNGTKAT
+157 TDLNDKKAT
-166 SSFVS
+166 GSFVS

-178 VDGAIQ
+178 VGGDIQ
-184 EIPNDVII
+184 EIPNEVII
-192 YNGDDVIS
+192 YNGNDIVSNGGI
-200 GDNVIKIDEVAGVP
+200 IKIDEVAGVD
-214 ESAYTTLTLTLRGLG
+214 ESAYTTLSLTLRGDG

-240 GDNADS
+240 GDNVDS
-246 AKPFKNGEKIIIGKE
+246 AVSFKNGEKITIGKD

-267 ASKEIK
+267 ATKEIK
-273 LSVAYILPQNSEAS
+273 LSVAYTPAQNSEAS
-287 VAAATD
+287 VAVATD
-293 AAVAD
+293 ATVAD
-298 VVKVYT
+298 IVNVYT
-304 IKKTFSLKNDE
+304 IKKTFSLKNEE
-315 CRLNKQEETLGATYT
+315 CRLNKQEQTLGATYT

-349 VDGQTYTLK
+349 VDGVTHTLN
-358 KSTLACY
+358 KSNLDCY

-386 GGKNARDPY
+386 GGVDARDPY

-408 VMDMSTTEPED
+408 VMDMKTTEPD
-419 DWAERPTLKNRED
+419 GGWADRPKLKNRED
-432 TIVYEVHVRDFTI
+432 TIAYEVHVRDFTI
-445 DLTSGVDAEKRG
+445 DPTSGVDDDKKG
-457 RYRGMVQGGT
+457 RYLGMVQPGT
-467 TYEGVK
+467 TYADTGVK

-528 FGTDNYAQKI
+528 FGTDKYAQKI

-553 RVIMDVVYNHTMNK
+553 RVIMDVVYNHTMDK

-577 YISKGDDITGCGNT
+577 YLSKDTTGCGNT
-591 VNSDQNMVWTMIRD
+591 VNADQNMVWTMIRD

-635 GVYLNKQ
+635 GEYLNKQ
-642 HPDANLVIYGEP
+642 HPNANLVIYGEP
-654 WADKNDIA
+654 WASDNDTA

-675 HKTSPDAHVG
+675 HKTSKDAHVG

-693 CLKGSSNDAKA
+693 CLKGSSDDGKA

-709 NKLNNGWDGNG
+709 NKTNDGWDGNG
-720 TDENDQP
+720 TDENDKP
-727 LKSNREC
+727 LETNKDC

-748 TGTDIWSAQG
+748 TGIDVWSAQG

-783 ADITS
+783 AGVTS
-788 GTAEAK
+788 GSAEAK

-817 EFGRTKIEAGDD
+817 EFGRTKIAAGKDI
-829 KHNTYNTT
+829 HNSYNTI

-850 EWKSVNDSYAAYIH
+850 DWKSVNDSYAAYIQ
-864 MRKAHPAFRMTTAD
+864 MRKAHPAFHMTTAD

-905 DSWEKIMVVMNS
+905 DSWEKIKVVMNS
-917 TPSEQTIA
+917 TPSAQTIA

-960 EDAANQT
+960 EDAANKT
-967 HTQLYYV
+967 HAQLYYV

-991 WTLETTLEEDSKF
+991 WTLETTLEEGSEF
-1004 KITGEASWDGDV
+1004 KITGEASWDGEL

-1027 QGDEGCPTLENITIK
+1027 QGDEGCPTIGNITIK

-1051 NDKTLEFSFEPTK
+1051 NDKTLEFTFEPTK